1 MKRLSKNRILSLFLA
16 LTMIFTAMPIS
27 SVGAN
32 AIEAT
37 PISILYNGLKVDN
50 LVLME
55 DEKITL
61 TTSASGSDSLSYR
74 WQIRVDEESD
84 KWVNIKGYTKDFCI
98 VSYALIGSLLDT
110 NGNAYLRCKATDGVN
125 DYLSNTLTVNV
136 SYNAPI
142 TYEKAEE
149 ISETSAPA
157 KARYILRTANNNASL
172 AADEELKSCNIV
184 INYKYEDNSLAFEPF
199 VATIEYGGAFN
210 YTAVSPTVVG
220 YAPYILQ
227 GDTYVD
233 AKNVELN
240 YASLTKD
247 KVIDVIYRPVPVDYT
262 VLHYTQNILDDNYEL
277 HTETKG
283 QQFTGSQV
291 GKCDIDIDGFTALYY
306 ERLTVAADGST
317 VIEVYYDR
325 NYYLVDFDL
334 GGGYGVE
341 PIYARY
347 GATIGANDPTRAGYV
362 FAGWE
367 LVGVDGVKP
376 TETQKAQYDIN
387 DGKRIAIPNVSLTYS
402 AIWRQD
408 ETSYTVVY
416 WKENA
421 DDTGYS
427 FWGSQIVGANNNG
440 VLDGTVMSGDVVSGS
455 DNIPSSITTTTVDGS
470 QVDERKYFTYNEA
483 RTDKNVVVEGDG
495 STVVNVYYTRNVYT
509 VYFTGISGT
518 CVIEEHTP
526 GTNCNSTLICPIKEH
541 THNDSCEK
549 SLNCALTE
557 HTEHTE
563 ECRICGF
570 DYEHTHSDNCCNHTH
585 TLACYKAEK
594 GTLILDNNHGGKSES
609 EMKNLGNGL
618 YSYSTGTVFTTTHY
632 YVKVGND
639 WYCSNYNGKLWES
652 SGNEVKIAFSCP
664 HNEHNDTCCKENLKE
679 HTHSDTCYKDS
690 LHTHTDSCYLYSCGE
705 SEHSHTD
712 SCYSACTK
720 LTHTHDNSCNQN
732 RDDNVIYVVT
742 AKYEQTIGNVWPTA
756 ANFPDITF
764 RGWSIDGVSS
774 TAVSKRINMT
784 ADLCDTSDNL
794 KYAKAVTGGSKTYLY
809 YMFESFDQTSA
820 ANGNDRILRNGVYYD
835 KSELYYQEV
844 NSSGSWNQKEIMGMS
859 PVSDGVV
866 TSDSNVFLYY
876 TRNRY
881 DLNFQNINTIVK
893 TVSDIMYQYPVKDV
907 KDNNGNLVS
916 SFTPE
921 YPSTLEPN
929 AYYFAGWYTTPECF
943 DGTKF
948 DFSTA
953 TMPNGDLTLYAK
965 WAPVQHEVNIYLDAT
980 LSKRIGTTQRVDHKD
995 LASAPDEAVE
1005 NGNYTFAGWFYF
1017 DEDGT
1022 EKAFVFNS
1030 MPINQ
1035 DLNIYAK
1042 WSSRVAVKYEV
1053 YYKLQ
1058 GTNTQIADPTIGST
1072 LAGMNKTFLA
1082 KGGADLYSDYQ
1093 EGYFPTTNSH
1103 TVTMSVDGDNVFTFW
1118 YVEKESVPYTVRYID
1133 EATGKELLTTKSVTD
1148 NKKAVVTEVFEA
1160 ISGYMPD
1167 AYQKRLVL
1175 SANNTDENVITFYYT
1190 KDEQHAYYRIAH
1202 YVQNLSGNGYTEY
1215 RSIESVGDINS
1226 VYSAEALTISG
1237 FEFIGSKSE
1246 VNDVVTP
1253 STGTT
1258 VSGTLTA
1265 NGLLIE
1271 LFYDRIEV
1279 NYTVKYLENGTDKV
1293 LAPEKTGSG
1302 IYGQQISPETY
1313 LNIDGYELIGTPTR
1327 TLTLA
1332 ATSERNVIIF
1342 YYQEKNITIQYVP
1355 VGSGKV
1361 SIGSENVL
1369 VISGPVNG
1377 SIPTPDDGFKF
1388 IGWYLDEDCKIPV
1401 NLSWIDSSTGKILPQ
1416 KNADELYEEDVYY
1429 AKFEANNTDLTIKK
1443 AYPENADYSID
1454 VNQTFIFDIKG
1465 ISGTTT
1471 ADIDLTVTV
1480 HGDGEITITDLPI
1493 GKYTITEQ
1501 TDWSWRYAP
1510 TDGKTSQTITLSPTE
1525 ENIVTFK
1532 NKRAEVK
1539 WLDGDSYDVNIFN
1552 GTAN

>member
-1 MKRLSKNRILSLFLA
+1 MIKKFSKNRILSLFLA
-16 LTMIFTAMPIS
+16 LTMILTALPIS

-32 AIEAT
+32 ATEAT
-37 PISILYNGLKVDN
+37 PISILYNGQRVDN

-110 NGNAYLRCKATDGVN
+110 NGSAYLRCKATDGAN
-125 DYLSNTLTVNV
+125 EYLSNTLTVNV

-149 ISETSAPA
+149 IPETSAPVM
-157 KARYILRTANNNASL
+157 ARYSLRTANSNVSL
-172 AADEELKSCNIV
+172 AATDDELQSCTIV
-184 INYKYEDNSLAFEPF
+184 INYTYEDNSLAFEPF

-240 YASLTKD
+240 YASLTED
-247 KVIDVIYRPVPVDYT
+247 NVIDVIYRPVPVDYT

-387 DGKRIAIPNVSLTYS
+387 DGNQIAIPQANLSYKARWTS
-402 AIWRQD
+402 Q
-408 ETSYTVVY
+408 ETTYTVVY
-416 WKENA
+416 WRENA
-421 DDTGYS
+421 EPNTDGTYGYS
-427 FWGSQIVGANNNG
+427 YWGSKEVTGIY
-440 VLDGTVMSGDVVSGS
+440 SGSVVSGS
-455 DNIPSSITTTTVDGS
+455 DDVPNSVTTATINGETVNEK
-470 QVDERKYFTYNEA
+470 QYFTYNDIL
-483 RTDKNVVVEGDG
+483 TDKNIIVEGDG
-495 STVVNVYYTRNVYT
+495 STVVNVYYTRNTYT
-509 VYFTGISGT
+509 LTFKATGACGL
-518 CVIEEHTP
+518 EEHTH
-526 GTNCNSTLICPIKEH
+526 GTDCNSSLICPIKEH
-541 THNDSCEK
+541 THNNSCEK
-549 SLNCALTE
+549 ALNCTLTE
-557 HTEHTE
+557 HTAHTSSCLKCGLTVHTAHTSDCLICGKTEHTTHTTACYASVGSASSTGGYLKPE
-563 ECRICGF
+563 NPSEGQVYKGIIGTYIYINGTWY
-570 DYEHTHSDNCCNHTH
+570 DYSGTTTSGSIAPRVCHTH
-585 TLACYKAEK
+585 TATCYKD
-594 GTLILDNNHGGKSES
+594 TIH
-609 EMKNLGNGL
+609 
-618 YSYSTGTVFTTTHY
+618 T
-632 YVKVGND
+632 
-639 WYCSNYNGKLWES
+639 
-652 SGNEVKIAFSCP
+652 
-664 HNEHNDTCCKENLKE
+664 HND
-679 HTHSDTCYKDS
+679 SCYKDS
-690 LHTHTDSCYLYSCGE
+690 LHTHTNNCYLYSCGNTE
-705 SEHSHTD
+705 HTHSTDCYSQCTKVVHSHGPNCNRTD
-712 SCYSACTK
+712 RENTVYS
-720 LTHTHDNSCNQN
+720 
-732 RDDNVIYVVT
+732 IT
-742 AKYEQTIGNVWPTA
+742 AKYQAEIKDEFPIKNSVGGDFTGYWWDDSNNTVFSAWIVSLDTMPG
-756 ANFPDITF
+756 ANITF
-764 RGWSIDGVSS
+764 EGDYKGDNATIWYYTEVLPGEEYESDLPGSDDRNYGLYKKVITVKSGKLTEDEEFHNIEGF
-774 TAVSKRINMT
+774 SKGNFYPSNIF
-784 ADLCDTSDNL
+784 DN
-794 KYAKAVTGGSKTYLY
+794 T
-809 YMFESFDQTSA
+809 
-820 ANGNDRILRNGVYYD
+820 
-835 KSELYYQEV
+835 QED
-844 NSSGSWNQKEIMGMS
+844 NY
-859 PVSDGVV
+859 
-866 TSDSNVFLYY
+866 LYY
-876 TRNRY
+876 TRNSYTLKFYNYNEYLTDKQETVLY
-881 DLNFQNINTIVK
+881 DAPIKSYYFDELQ
-893 TVSDIMYQYPVKDV
+893 
-907 KDNNGNLVS
+907 
-916 SFTPE
+916 

-929 AYYFAGWYTTPECF
+929 AYEFKGWYTTPECF
-943 DGTKF
+943 DGTEC
-948 DFSTA
+948 DFETQK
-953 TMPNGDLTLYAK
+953 MPAGELTLYAK

-980 LSKRIGTTQRVDHKD
+980 LSKRIGTTQFVDHKD

-1005 NGNYTFAGWFYF
+1005 NGNYTFAGWFYV
-1017 DEDGT
+1017 DEDDT

-1118 YVEKESVPYTVRYID
+1118 YVEQESVPYTVEYVD
-1133 EATGKELLTTKSVTD
+1133 SKTNELLTLDDETASNPKVVTD
-1148 NKKAVVTEVFEA
+1148 NKKAVVTEVFEP

-1175 SANNTDENVITFYYT
+1175 SADNAEQNVITFYYT
-1190 KDEQHAYYRIAH
+1190 KDEQHAYYRIVH
-1202 YVQNLSGNGYTEY
+1202 YVQNLSGGGYTEY

-1237 FEFIGSKSE
+1237 FAFNSDKTEKNNDATS
-1246 VNDVVTP
+1246 VN
-1253 STGTT
+1253 GTT

-1271 LFYDRIEV
+1271 LFYDRIKV

-1332 ATSERNVIIF
+1332 ADSKRNVIKF
-1342 YYQEKNITIQYVP
+1342 YYQEKNVTIQYVP

-1369 VISGPVNG
+1369 VKSGTANG
-1377 SIPTPDDGFKF
+1377 STPIPNDGYKF
-1388 IGWYLDEDCKIPV
+1388 VDWYLDEGCTIPV
-1401 NLSWIDSSTGKILPQ
+1401 DSSWIDSNTGKILPQ
-1416 KNADELYEEDVYY
+1416 KKADRLYEEDIYY

-1443 AYPENADYSID
+1443 SYPENADYSID

-1525 ENIVTFK
+1525 ENIVTFE
-1532 NKRAEVK
+1532 NTRAEVK

>member
-74 WQIRVDEESD
+74 WQICVDEESD

-149 ISETSAPA
+149 ISETSAPVM
-157 KARYILRTANNNASL
+157 ARYSLRTANSNVSL
-172 AADEELKSCNIV
+172 AADEELQNCTIV
-184 INYKYEDNSLAFEPF
+184 INYTYEDNSLAFEPF

-240 YASLTKD
+240 YTSLTVD
-247 KVIDVIYRPVPVDYT
+247 KVIDVIYRPVLVDYT
-262 VLHYTQNILDDNYEL
+262 VRHYTQNILDDNYEL
-277 HTETKG
+277 HTETNG
-283 QQFTGSQV
+283 QQYTGSQV
-291 GKCDIDIDGFTALYY
+291 GKCEIDIDGFSALYY

-387 DGKRIAIPNVSLTYS
+387 DGNQIAIPQANLSYKALWTTQETTY
-402 AIWRQD
+402 
-408 ETSYTVVY
+408 TMVF

-421 DDTGYS
+421 DDNNYSYWGYMT
-427 FWGSQIVGANNNG
+427 INA
-440 VLDGTVMSGDVVSGS
+440 MSGSIVSGADRIS
-455 DNIPSSITTTTVDGS
+455 EVAGIE
-470 QVDERKYFTYNEA
+470 DEAYFTYNA
-483 RTDKNVVVEGDG
+483 TLTDKNVVVEGDG
-495 STVVNVYYTRNVYT
+495 STVVNVYYTRNTYT
-509 VYFTGISGT
+509 LTFEADGL
-518 CVIEEHTP
+518 CVLEEHSHD
-526 GTNCNSTLICPIKEH
+526 NCTLVCG
-541 THNDSCEK
+541 
-549 SLNCALTE
+549 LTE
-557 HTEHTE
+557 HKHSCD
-563 ECRICGF
+563 ECCDASSHIHWVSSANTNKCPYG
-570 DYEHTHSDNCCNHTH
+570 YEHTHGS
-585 TLACYKAEK
+585 ACY
-594 GTLILDNNHGGKSES
+594 D
-609 EMKNLGNGL
+609 
-618 YSYSTGTVFTTTHY
+618 
-632 YVKVGND
+632 
-639 WYCSNYNGKLWES
+639 
-652 SGNEVKIAFSCP
+652 
-664 HNEHNDTCCKENLKE
+664 
-679 HTHSDTCYKDS
+679 
-690 LHTHTDSCYLYSCGE
+690 CGE
-705 SEHSHTD
+705 IE
-712 SCYSACTK
+712 
-720 LTHTHDNSCNQN
+720 HTHDNSCNSSSSESIVKVVTLKYDAN
-732 RDDNVIYVVT
+732 ITDIWPIVDDNGVT
-742 AKYEQTIGNVWPTA
+742 YDGNSWQSSVTSKYYTFLEKMPNQ
-756 ANFPDITF
+756 DITLTDSGKSGNKYTWYYYLEVLPGQDTTGLTT
-764 RGWSIDGVSS
+764 REDDG
-774 TAVSKRINMT
+774 
-784 ADLCDTSDNL
+784 
-794 KYAKAVTGGSKTYLY
+794 KTYYLY
-809 YMFESFDQTSA
+809 FTSSAYGSSLRLTYEEDYFPITGFTQRDSSVPSF
-820 ANGNDRILRNGVYYD
+820 
-835 KSELYYQEV
+835 
-844 NSSGSWNQKEIMGMS
+844 
-859 PVSDGVV
+859 
-866 TSDSNVFLYY
+866 SNRTAYLYY
-876 TRNRY
+876 TRNSHELTFSNY
-881 DLNFQNINTIVK
+881 GDILEDK
-893 TVSDIMYQYPVKDV
+893 TATVLY
-907 KDNNGNLVS
+907 GS
-916 SFTPE
+916 SLADKNFTPD
-921 YPSTLEPN
+921 YPDTLEPN
-929 AYYFAGWYTTPECF
+929 AYEFKGWYTTPQCF
-943 DGTKF
+943 AGTEF
-948 DFSTA
+948 NFTSQ
-953 TMPNGDLTLYAK
+953 TMPDGDLLLYAK

-980 LSKRIGTTQRVDHKD
+980 LSKQIGTTQRVDHKD

-1005 NGNYTFAGWFYF
+1005 NGNYTFAGWFYV

-1042 WSSRVAVKYEV
+1042 WSSKVAVKYEV

-1133 EATGKELLTTKSVTD
+1133 EATGEELLTTKSVTD
-1148 NKKAVVTEVFEA
+1148 NKKAVVTEVFEP

-1175 SANNTDENVITFYYT
+1175 SANNADENVITFYYT
-1190 KDEQHAYYRIAH
+1190 KDEQHAYYRIVH

-1253 STGTT
+1253 ATGTT

-1279 NYTVKYLENGTDKV
+1279 NYTVKYLENGTNKV
-1293 LAPEKTGSG
+1293 LATEKSESG
-1302 IYGQQISPETY
+1302 IYGQQVSETY

-1377 SIPTPDDGFKF
+1377 SIPTPDDGYKF
-1388 IGWYLDEDCKIPV
+1388 VGWYLDEDCKIPV

-1493 GKYTITEQ
+1493 GKYTITEK

-1532 NKRAEVK
+1532 NTRAEVK

>member
-32 AIEAT
+32 ATEAT
-37 PISILYNGLKVDN
+37 PISILYNGQKVDN

-74 WQIRVDEESD
+74 WQLCVDEESD

-98 VSYALIGSLLDT
+98 LSYALIGSLLDT
-110 NGNAYLRCKATDGVN
+110 NGSAYLRCKATDGAN
-125 DYLSNTLTVNV
+125 EYLSNTLTVNV

-142 TYEKAEE
+142 TYEKAQE
-149 ISETSAPA
+149 ISQASAPA
-157 KARYILRTANNNASL
+157 MARYSLRTANNNVSL
-172 AADEELKSCNIV
+172 AADEELQSCTIV
-184 INYKYEDNSLAFEPF
+184 INYTYEDNSLAFEPF

-240 YASLTKD
+240 YASLTED
-247 KVIDVIYRPVPVDYT
+247 KVIDVIYRPVLVDYT
-262 VLHYTQNILDDNYEL
+262 VRHYTQNILDDNYEFR
-277 HTETKG
+277 TETKG

-387 DGKRIAIPNVSLTYS
+387 DGNQIAIPQANLSYKALWTT
-402 AIWRQD
+402 Q
-408 ETSYTVVY
+408 ETTYTVVY
-416 WKENA
+416 WRENA
-421 DDTGYS
+421 EPNTDGTYGYS
-427 FWGSQIVGANNNG
+427 YWGSKEVTGIY
-440 VLDGTVMSGDVVSGS
+440 SGSVVSGS
-455 DNIPSSITTTTVDGS
+455 DDVPNTVTTTTINGETVNEK
-470 QVDERKYFTYNEA
+470 QYFTYNDIL
-483 RTDKNVVVEGDG
+483 TDKKIIVEGDG
-495 STVVNVYYTRNVYT
+495 STVVNVYYTRNTYT
-509 VYFTGISGT
+509 LTFKATGKCGL
-518 CVIEEHTP
+518 EEHTH
-526 GTNCNSTLICPIKEH
+526 GTNCNSFLICPIKEH

-549 SLNCALTE
+549 SLNCDLTE
-557 HTEHTE
+557 HTEHTDS
-563 ECRICGF
+563 CLVCGLTVHTAHTSDCLICGKTECTSHTVSCYSDVGDKVIDLLQDSIGGEKVEGQVYEAYIGRYHIGTYIYINGTWY
-570 DYEHTHSDNCCNHTH
+570 DYSGTTTSGSIAPRVCHTH
-585 TLACYKAEK
+585 TATCYKD
-594 GTLILDNNHGGKSES
+594 TIH
-609 EMKNLGNGL
+609 
-618 YSYSTGTVFTTTHY
+618 T
-632 YVKVGND
+632 
-639 WYCSNYNGKLWES
+639 
-652 SGNEVKIAFSCP
+652 
-664 HNEHNDTCCKENLKE
+664 HND
-679 HTHSDTCYKDS
+679 SCYKDS
-690 LHTHTDSCYLYSCGE
+690 LHTHTNNCYLYSCGNT
-705 SEHSHTD
+705 EHTHTED
-712 SCYSACTK
+712 CYSECTK
-720 LTHTHDNSCNQN
+720 VEHTHGNYCTNANHENTVYS
-732 RDDNVIYVVT
+732 IT
-742 AKYEQTIGNVWPTA
+742 AKYQAEIKDEFPIKNSVGGDYTGYWWDDADNTVFSAWIVSLDTMPG
-756 ANFPDITF
+756 ANITF
-764 RGWSIDGVSS
+764 EGEYKGDNATIWYYTEVLPGEEYESDLHGSDDRNYGLYKKVITVKSGYLTEDEEFHNIEGF
-774 TAVSKRINMT
+774 SKGNFYPSNIF
-784 ADLCDTSDNL
+784 DN
-794 KYAKAVTGGSKTYLY
+794 T
-809 YMFESFDQTSA
+809 
-820 ANGNDRILRNGVYYD
+820 
-835 KSELYYQEV
+835 QED
-844 NSSGSWNQKEIMGMS
+844 NY
-859 PVSDGVV
+859 
-866 TSDSNVFLYY
+866 LYY
-876 TRNRY
+876 TRNSYTLKFYNYNEYLTDKQETVLY
-881 DLNFQNINTIVK
+881 DAPIKSYYFDELQ
-893 TVSDIMYQYPVKDV
+893 
-907 KDNNGNLVS
+907 
-916 SFTPE
+916 

-929 AYYFAGWYTTPECF
+929 AYEFKGWYTTPECF
-943 DGTKF
+943 DGTEC
-948 DFSTA
+948 DFETQK
-953 TMPNGDLTLYAK
+953 MPAGELTLYAK

-1035 DLNIYAK
+1035 DLNIHAK

-1053 YYKLQ
+1053 YYKLKD
-1058 GTNTQIADPTIGST
+1058 TNTQIADPTIGST

-1133 EATGKELLTTKSVTD
+1133 EATGEELLTTKSVTD

-1175 SANNTDENVITFYYT
+1175 SADNVEQNVITFYYT

-1215 RSIESVGDINS
+1215 RSIESVGTINGT
-1226 VYSAEALTISG
+1226 YSADALTISG
-1237 FEFIGSKSE
+1237 FEFVGSKSE
-1246 VNDVVTP
+1246 VNNVVSP
-1253 STGTT
+1253 VTGRT
-1258 VSGTLTA
+1258 VSGKLTSD
-1265 NGLLIE
+1265 GLLIE
-1271 LFYDRIEV
+1271 LFYDRIKV

-1332 ATSERNVIIF
+1332 ADSKRNVIKF
-1342 YYQEKNITIQYVP
+1342 YYQEKNVTIQYVP

-1369 VISGPVNG
+1369 VKSGTANG
-1377 SIPTPDDGFKF
+1377 STPIPNDGYKF
-1388 IGWYLDEDCKIPV
+1388 VDWYLDEGCTIRVDS
-1401 NLSWIDSSTGKILPQ
+1401 LWIDSSTGKILPR
-1416 KNADELYEEDVYY
+1416 KNADGLYEEDVYY

-1443 AYPENADYSID
+1443 AYPEKADYSID

-1510 TDGKTSQTITLSPTE
+1510 TDGKTQTITLSPTE

-1532 NKRAEVK
+1532 NTRAEVK
-1539 WLDGDSYDVNIFN
+1539 WLDGNSYDVNIFN

>member
-1 MKRLSKNRILSLFLA
+1 MIRKFSKNRILSLFLA

-32 AIEAT
+32 ATEAT
-37 PISILYNGLKVDN
+37 PISILYNGQKVDN

-74 WQIRVDEESD
+74 WQICVDEESD

-110 NGNAYLRCKATDGVN
+110 NGCAYLRCKATDGVN
-125 DYLSNTLTVNV
+125 DYLSNKLTVNV

-149 ISETSAPA
+149 ISVTSAPA
-157 KARYILRTANNNASL
+157 MARYSLRTANNNVSL
-172 AADEELKSCNIV
+172 AADDDELQSCTIV
-184 INYKYEDNSLAFEPF
+184 INYTYEDNSLAFEPF

-240 YASLTKD
+240 YASLTED
-247 KVIDVIYRPVPVDYT
+247 KVIDVIYRPVLVDYT
-262 VLHYTQNILDDNYEL
+262 VRHYTQNILDDNYEL
-277 HTETKG
+277 HTETNG
-283 QQFTGSQV
+283 QQYTGSQV
-291 GKCDIDIDGFTALYY
+291 GKCEIDIDGFSALYY
-306 ERLTVAADGST
+306 EHLTVAADGST

-387 DGKRIAIPNVSLTYS
+387 DGKQIAIPQANLSYKALWTTQETTY
-402 AIWRQD
+402 
-408 ETSYTVVY
+408 TMVF

-421 DDTGYS
+421 DDNNYSYWGYMTINS
-427 FWGSQIVGANNNG
+427 
-440 VLDGTVMSGDVVSGS
+440 MSGSIVSGADRIS
-455 DNIPSSITTTTVDGS
+455 EVDG
-470 QVDERKYFTYNEA
+470 VEDEAYFTYNA
-483 RTDKNVVVEGDG
+483 TLTDKNVVVEGDG
-495 STVVNVYYTRNVYT
+495 STVVNVYYTRNTYT
-509 VYFTGISGT
+509 LTFEADGL
-518 CVIEEHTP
+518 CVLEEHSHD
-526 GTNCNSTLICPIKEH
+526 NCTLVCG
-541 THNDSCEK
+541 
-549 SLNCALTE
+549 LTE
-557 HTEHTE
+557 HKHTSS
-563 ECRICGF
+563 CCSGTGWHALNHIGGGWNSDSCNT
-570 DYEHTHSDNCCNHTH
+570 DNCSVKYEHTHSSNC
-585 TLACYKAEK
+585 Y
-594 GTLILDNNHGGKSES
+594 D
-609 EMKNLGNGL
+609 
-618 YSYSTGTVFTTTHY
+618 
-632 YVKVGND
+632 
-639 WYCSNYNGKLWES
+639 
-652 SGNEVKIAFSCP
+652 
-664 HNEHNDTCCKENLKE
+664 
-679 HTHSDTCYKDS
+679 
-690 LHTHTDSCYLYSCGE
+690 CGE
-705 SEHSHTD
+705 IE
-712 SCYSACTK
+712 
-720 LTHTHDNSCNQN
+720 HTHDNSCNN
-732 RDDNVIYVVT
+732 SSSESIVKVVTLKYDANITDIWPIVDDNSVT
-742 AKYEQTIGNVWPTA
+742 YDGNSWQSSVTSKYYTFLEKMPNQ
-756 ANFPDITF
+756 DITLTDS
-764 RGWSIDGVSS
+764 GKSGNKYTWYYYLEVLPGQ
-774 TAVSKRINMT
+774 
-784 ADLCDTSDNL
+784 DTTGLTTREDN
-794 KYAKAVTGGSKTYLY
+794 GKTYYLY
-809 YMFESFDQTSA
+809 FTSSAYGSSLRLTYEEDYFPITGLTQRDSSVPSF
-820 ANGNDRILRNGVYYD
+820 
-835 KSELYYQEV
+835 
-844 NSSGSWNQKEIMGMS
+844 
-859 PVSDGVV
+859 
-866 TSDSNVFLYY
+866 SNRTAYLYY
-876 TRNRY
+876 TRNSHELTFSNY
-881 DLNFQNINTIVK
+881 GDILEDK
-893 TVSDIMYQYPVKDV
+893 TETVLY
-907 KDNNGNLVS
+907 GS
-916 SFTPE
+916 SLADKNFTPD
-921 YPSTLEPN
+921 YPDTLEPN
-929 AYYFAGWYTTPECF
+929 AYEFKGWYTTPQCF
-943 DGTKF
+943 AGTEF
-948 DFSTA
+948 NFTSQ
-953 TMPNGDLTLYAK
+953 TMPDGDLLLYAK

-980 LSKRIGTTQRVDHKD
+980 LSKQIGTTQRVDHKD

-1005 NGNYTFAGWFYF
+1005 NGNYTFAGWFYI
-1017 DEDGT
+1017 DDDGT

-1030 MPINQ
+1030 IPIIQ
-1035 DLNIYAK
+1035 DMNIYAK
-1042 WSSRVAVKYEV
+1042 WSSKVAVKYEV
-1053 YYKLQ
+1053 YYKLE
-1058 GTNTQIADPTIGST
+1058 GTDTQIADPTIGST
-1072 LAGMNKTFLA
+1072 LVGMNKTFLA
-1082 KGGADLYSDYQ
+1082 KGGTELYADYQ
-1093 EGYFPTTNSH
+1093 SGYFPKTNSH
-1103 TVTMSVDGDNVFTFW
+1103 TVTMSIDGNNVFTFW

-1133 EATGKELLTTKSVTD
+1133 EATGEELLTTKSVTD
-1148 NKKAVVTEVFEA
+1148 NKKAVVTEVFEP

-1175 SANNTDENVITFYYT
+1175 SANNADENVITFYYT
-1190 KDEQHAYYRIAH
+1190 KDEQHAYYRIVH

-1253 STGTT
+1253 VTGTT

-1279 NYTVKYLENGTDKV
+1279 NYTVKYLENGTNKV
-1293 LAPEKTGSG
+1293 LATEKTESG
-1302 IYGQQISPETY
+1302 IYGQQVSETY

-1361 SIGSENVL
+1361 SIGSENIL

-1377 SIPTPDDGFKF
+1377 SIPTPDDGYKF
-1388 IGWYLDEDCKIPV
+1388 VGWYLDEGCTIPV
-1401 NLSWIDSSTGKILPQ
+1401 DSSWIDSSTGKILPQ
-1416 KNADELYEEDVYY
+1416 KNADGLYEEDIYY

-1443 AYPENADYSID
+1443 SYPENADYSID

-1465 ISGTTT
+1465 ASGTAT
-1471 ADIDLTVTV
+1471 ADIELTVTV

-1501 TDWSWRYAP
+1501 TDWSWRYEP

-1525 ENIVTFK
+1525 ENIVTFE
-1532 NKRAEVK
+1532 NTRAEVK

>member
-32 AIEAT
+32 ATEAT
-37 PISILYNGLKVDN
+37 PISILYNGQKVDN

-74 WQIRVDEESD
+74 WQICVDEESD

-125 DYLSNTLTVNV
+125 DYLSNILTVNV

-149 ISETSAPA
+149 ISGTSVPA
-157 KARYILRTANNNASL
+157 MARYSLRTANNNVSL
-172 AADEELKSCNIV
+172 AATDDELQSCTIV
-184 INYKYEDNSLAFEPF
+184 INYTYEDNSLAFEPF

-240 YASLTKD
+240 YASLTED
-247 KVIDVIYRPVPVDYT
+247 KVIDVIYRPVLVDYT
-262 VLHYTQNILDDNYEL
+262 VRHYTQNILDDNYEL
-277 HTETKG
+277 HTETNG
-283 QQFTGSQV
+283 QQYTGSQV
-291 GKCDIDIDGFTALYY
+291 GKCEIDIDGFSALYY
-306 ERLTVAADGST
+306 EHLTVAADGST

-387 DGKRIAIPNVSLTYS
+387 DGKQITIPNVSLTYL

-421 DDTGYS
+421 DDNGYS
-427 FWGSQIVGANNNG
+427 FWGSQIVGANNSG

-470 QVDERKYFTYNEA
+470 QVDERRYFTYNEA
-483 RTDKNVVVEGDG
+483 RTDKNVIVEGDG

-509 VYFTGISGT
+509 IYFTGISGT
-518 CVIEEHTP
+518 CVIEEHTH
-526 GTNCNSTLICPIKEH
+526 GTNCNSKLLCTLTEH
-541 THNDSCEK
+541 THNASCER
-549 SLNCALTE
+549 SLNCDLTE
-557 HTEHTE
+557 HTEHTDS
-563 ECRICGF
+563 CLVCGLTVHTAHTSDCLICGKT
-570 DYEHTHSDNCCNHTH
+570 EHTTHTTACYASVGSESSTGGLGKPGNPSEGQVYEGYIGTYIYINGTWYNYSGTTTSGSVAPTTCAGIHTH
-585 TLACYKAEK
+585 TNTCYK
-594 GTLILDNNHGGKSES
+594 D
-609 EMKNLGNGL
+609 
-618 YSYSTGTVFTTTHY
+618 TV
-632 YVKVGND
+632 
-639 WYCSNYNGKLWES
+639 
-652 SGNEVKIAFSCP
+652 
-664 HNEHNDTCCKENLKE
+664 
-679 HTHSDTCYKDS
+679 HTHTNACYKDS

-712 SCYSACTK
+712 SCYSPCTK

-794 KYAKAVTGGSKTYLY
+794 KYAEAVTGGSKTYLY

-844 NSSGSWNQKEIMGMS
+844 NSGGSWNQKEIMGMS
-859 PVSDGVV
+859 PVSNGVV

-893 TVSDIMYQYPVKDV
+893 TVSDIMYQYPIKDV

-916 SFTPE
+916 TFTPE

-980 LSKRIGTTQRVDHKD
+980 LSKQIGTTQRVDHKD

-1005 NGNYTFAGWFYF
+1005 NGNYTFAGWFYV

-1042 WSSRVAVKYEV
+1042 WSSKVAVKYEV

-1133 EATGKELLTTKSVTD
+1133 EATGEELLTTKSVTD
-1148 NKKAVVTEVFEA
+1148 NKKAVVTEVFEP

-1175 SANNTDENVITFYYT
+1175 SANNADENVITFYYT
-1190 KDEQHAYYRIAH
+1190 KDEQHAYYRIVH

-1253 STGTT
+1253 ATGTT

-1279 NYTVKYLENGTDKV
+1279 NYTVKYLENGTNKV
-1293 LAPEKTGSG
+1293 LATEKSESG
-1302 IYGQQISPETY
+1302 IYGQQVSETY

-1377 SIPTPDDGFKF
+1377 SIPTPDDGYKF
-1388 IGWYLDEDCKIPV
+1388 VGWYLDEDCKIPV

-1493 GKYTITEQ
+1493 GKYTITEK

-1532 NKRAEVK
+1532 NTRAEVK

>member
-37 PISILYNGLKVDN
+37 PISILYNGQKVDN

-61 TTSASGSDSLSYR
+61 TTSVSGSDSLIYR
-74 WQIRVDEESD
+74 WQICVDEESD

-110 NGNAYLRCKATDGVN
+110 NGCAYLRCKATDGAN
-125 DYLSNTLTVNV
+125 EYLSNTLAVNV

-149 ISETSAPA
+149 ISQASAPA
-157 KARYILRTANNNASL
+157 MARYSLRTANNNVSL
-172 AADEELKSCNIV
+172 TADEELQSCTIV
-184 INYKYEDNSLAFEPF
+184 INYTYEDNSLAFESF

-240 YASLTKD
+240 YASLTED
-247 KVIDVIYRPVPVDYT
+247 KVIDVIYRPVLVDYT
-262 VLHYTQNILDDNYEL
+262 VRHYTQNILDDNYEL
-277 HTETKG
+277 RTETKG
-283 QQFTGSQV
+283 QQYTGSQV
-291 GKCDIDIDGFTALYY
+291 GKCEIDIDGFSALYY

-387 DGKRIAIPNVSLTYS
+387 DGKQIAIPQANLSYKALWTT
-402 AIWRQD
+402 Q
-408 ETSYTVVY
+408 ETTYTVVY
-416 WKENA
+416 WRENA
-421 DDTGYS
+421 EPNTNGKYEYS
-427 FWGSQIVGANNNG
+427 YWGSKEVTGIY
-440 VLDGTVMSGDVVSGS
+440 SGSVVSGS
-455 DNIPSSITTTTVDGS
+455 DDVPNSVTTATINGETVNEK
-470 QVDERKYFTYNEA
+470 QYFTYNDIL
-483 RTDKNVVVEGDG
+483 TDKNIIVEGDG
-495 STVVNVYYTRNVYT
+495 STVVNVYYTRNTYT
-509 VYFTGISGT
+509 LTFKATGECGL
-518 CVIEEHTP
+518 EEHTH

-557 HTEHTE
+557 HTAHTSSCLKCGLAEHTAHTSDCLTCTKT
-563 ECRICGF
+563 ECTS
-570 DYEHTHSDNCCNHTH
+570 HTVSCYSDVGDKVSGWLQDSIGGEKVEGQVYKGLLSTYIYIGGSWYNYSGSTSSGSIAPRVCHTH
-585 TLACYKAEK
+585 TTSCYK
-594 GTLILDNNHGGKSES
+594 
-609 EMKNLGNGL
+609 
-618 YSYSTGTVFTTTHY
+618 
-632 YVKVGND
+632 
-639 WYCSNYNGKLWES
+639 
-652 SGNEVKIAFSCP
+652 
-664 HNEHNDTCCKENLKE
+664 DTI

-690 LHTHTDSCYLYSCGE
+690 LHTHTNSCYLYSCG
-705 SEHSHTD
+705 SVEHTHTED
-712 SCYSACTK
+712 CYSECTK
-720 LTHTHDNSCNQN
+720 VVHTHGNNCTNAN
-732 RDDNVIYVVT
+732 RENTVYSIT
-742 AKYEQTIGNVWPTA
+742 AKYQAEIKDEFAIKNSVDGDYTGYWWDDADNTVFSHWIVSLDTMPG
-756 ANFPDITF
+756 ANITF
-764 RGWSIDGVSS
+764 DGE
-774 TAVSKRINMT
+774 
-784 ADLCDTSDNL
+784 
-794 KYAKAVTGGSKTYLY
+794 Y
-809 YMFESFDQTSA
+809 YGKDAT
-820 ANGNDRILRNGVYYD
+820 IWYYT
-835 KSELYYQEV
+835 EV
-844 NSSGSWNQKEIMGMS
+844 LPGDEY
-859 PVSDGVV
+859 VSDLPG
-866 TSDSNVFLYY
+866 SDDRNYGLYKEVITVKSGYLTEDEEFHNIEGFSKGNFYPSNIFNSTQEDNYLYY
-876 TRNRY
+876 TRNSYTLKFYNYNEYLTDKQETVLY
-881 DLNFQNINTIVK
+881 DAPIKSYYFDELQ
-893 TVSDIMYQYPVKDV
+893 
-907 KDNNGNLVS
+907 
-916 SFTPE
+916 

-929 AYYFAGWYTTPECF
+929 AYEFKGWYTTPECF
-943 DGTKF
+943 DGTEC
-948 DFSTA
+948 DFETQK
-953 TMPNGDLTLYAK
+953 MPAGELTLYAK

-980 LSKRIGTTQRVDHKD
+980 LSKQIGTTQRVDHKD

-1005 NGNYTFAGWFYF
+1005 NGNYTFAGWFYV

-1042 WSSRVAVKYEV
+1042 WSSKVAVKYEV

-1058 GTNTQIADPTIGST
+1058 DTNTQIADPTIGST

-1133 EATGKELLTTKSVTD
+1133 EATGEELLTTKSVTD
-1148 NKKAVVTEVFEA
+1148 NKKAVVTEVFEP

-1175 SANNTDENVITFYYT
+1175 SANNPDENVITFYYT
-1190 KDEQHAYYRIAH
+1190 KDEQHAYYRIVH
-1202 YVQNLSGNGYTEY
+1202 YVQNLSGGGYTEY

-1253 STGTT
+1253 ATGTT
-1258 VSGTLTA
+1258 ISGTLTA

-1279 NYTVKYLENGTDKV
+1279 NYTVKYLENGTNKV
-1293 LAPEKTGSG
+1293 LATEKTESG
-1302 IYGQQISPETY
+1302 IYGQQVSETY
-1313 LNIDGYELIGTPTR
+1313 LDIDGYELIGTPTR

-1377 SIPTPDDGFKF
+1377 SIPTPDDGYKF
-1388 IGWYLDEDCKIPV
+1388 VGWYLDEGCTIPV
-1401 NLSWIDSSTGKILPQ
+1401 DSSWIDSSTGKILPQ
-1416 KNADELYEEDVYY
+1416 KNADRLYEEDVYY

-1525 ENIVTFK
+1525 ENIVTFE
-1532 NKRAEVK
+1532 NTRAEVK

>member
-16 LTMIFTAMPIS
+16 LTMIFTALPIS

-37 PISILYNGLKVDN
+37 PISILYNGQKVDN
-50 LVLME
+50 FVLME

-74 WQIRVDEESD
+74 WQICVDEESD

-110 NGNAYLRCKATDGVN
+110 NGSAYLRCKATDGAN
-125 DYLSNTLTVNV
+125 EYLSNTLTVNV

-149 ISETSAPA
+149 ISQASAPA
-157 KARYILRTANNNASL
+157 MARYSLRTANNNVSL
-172 AADEELKSCNIV
+172 AADEELQSCTIV
-184 INYKYEDNSLAFEPF
+184 INYTYEDNSLAFEPF

-240 YASLTKD
+240 YASLTED
-247 KVIDVIYRPVPVDYT
+247 KVIDVIYRPVLVDYT
-262 VLHYTQNILDDNYEL
+262 VRHYTQNILDDNYEL
-277 HTETKG
+277 HTETNG
-283 QQFTGSQV
+283 QQYTGSQV
-291 GKCDIDIDGFTALYY
+291 GKCEIDIDGFSALYY

-387 DGKRIAIPNVSLTYS
+387 DGKQIAIPQANLSYKALWTTQETTY
-402 AIWRQD
+402 
-408 ETSYTVVY
+408 TMVF

-421 DDTGYS
+421 DDNNYSYWGYMT
-427 FWGSQIVGANNNG
+427 INA
-440 VLDGTVMSGDVVSGS
+440 MSGSIVSGADRIS
-455 DNIPSSITTTTVDGS
+455 EVAGIE
-470 QVDERKYFTYNEA
+470 DEAYFTYNA
-483 RTDKNVVVEGDG
+483 TLTDKNVVVEGDG
-495 STVVNVYYTRNVYT
+495 STVVNVYYTRNTYT
-509 VYFTGISGT
+509 LTFEADGL
-518 CVIEEHTP
+518 CVLEEHSHD
-526 GTNCNSTLICPIKEH
+526 NCTLVCG
-541 THNDSCEK
+541 
-549 SLNCALTE
+549 LTE
-557 HTEHTE
+557 HKHSCD
-563 ECRICGF
+563 ECCDASSHIHWVSSANTNKCPYG
-570 DYEHTHSDNCCNHTH
+570 YEHTHGS
-585 TLACYKAEK
+585 ACY
-594 GTLILDNNHGGKSES
+594 D
-609 EMKNLGNGL
+609 
-618 YSYSTGTVFTTTHY
+618 
-632 YVKVGND
+632 
-639 WYCSNYNGKLWES
+639 
-652 SGNEVKIAFSCP
+652 
-664 HNEHNDTCCKENLKE
+664 
-679 HTHSDTCYKDS
+679 
-690 LHTHTDSCYLYSCGE
+690 CGE
-705 SEHSHTD
+705 IE
-712 SCYSACTK
+712 
-720 LTHTHDNSCNQN
+720 HTHDNSCNSSSSESIVKVVTLKYDAN
-732 RDDNVIYVVT
+732 ITDIWPIVDDNGVT
-742 AKYEQTIGNVWPTA
+742 YDGNSWQSSVTSKYYTFLEKMPNQ
-756 ANFPDITF
+756 DITLTDSGKSGNKYTWYYYLEVLPGQDTTGLTT
-764 RGWSIDGVSS
+764 REDDGKTYYLYFTSS
-774 TAVSKRINMT
+774 A
-784 ADLCDTSDNL
+784 
-794 KYAKAVTGGSKTYLY
+794 YGGSLSLTYEEDY
-809 YMFESFDQTSA
+809 FPITGFTQRDSSVPSFS
-820 ANGNDRILRNGVYYD
+820 NRIAY
-835 KSELYYQEV
+835 
-844 NSSGSWNQKEIMGMS
+844 
-859 PVSDGVV
+859 
-866 TSDSNVFLYY
+866 LYY
-876 TRNRY
+876 TRNSHELTFSNY
-881 DLNFQNINTIVK
+881 GDILEDK
-893 TVSDIMYQYPVKDV
+893 TETVLY
-907 KDNNGNLVS
+907 GS
-916 SFTPE
+916 SLADKNFTPD
-921 YPSTLEPN
+921 YPDTLEPN
-929 AYYFAGWYTTPECF
+929 AYEFKGWYTTPQCF
-943 DGTKF
+943 AGTEF
-948 DFSTA
+948 NFTSQ
-953 TMPNGDLTLYAK
+953 TMPDGDLLLYAK

-980 LSKRIGTTQRVDHKD
+980 LSKQIGTTQRVDHKD

-1005 NGNYTFAGWFYF
+1005 NGNYTFAGWFYV

-1042 WSSRVAVKYEV
+1042 WSSKVAVKYEV

-1058 GTNTQIADPTIGST
+1058 DTNTQIADPTIGST

-1103 TVTMSVDGDNVFTFW
+1103 TVTMSVDGDNVFIFW

-1133 EATGKELLTTKSVTD
+1133 EATGEELLTTKSVTD
-1148 NKKAVVTEVFEA
+1148 NRKAVVTEVFEA

-1175 SANNTDENVITFYYT
+1175 SANNADENVITFYYT
-1190 KDEQHAYYRIAH
+1190 KDEQHAYYRIVH
-1202 YVQNLSGNGYTEY
+1202 YVQNLSGGGYTEY

-1237 FEFIGSKSE
+1237 FAFNGVKTEENNDATS
-1246 VNDVVTP
+1246 VN
-1253 STGTT
+1253 GTT

-1279 NYTVKYLENGTDKV
+1279 NYTVKYLENGTNKV
-1293 LAPEKTGSG
+1293 LATEKSESG
-1302 IYGQQISPETY
+1302 IYGQQVSETY
-1313 LNIDGYELIGTPTR
+1313 LDIDGYELIGTPTR

-1377 SIPTPDDGFKF
+1377 SIPTPDDGYKF
-1388 IGWYLDEDCKIPV
+1388 VGWYLDEDCTISV
-1401 NLSWIDSSTGKILPQ
+1401 DSSWIDSSTGKILPQ
-1416 KNADELYEEDVYY
+1416 KNADGLYEEDVYY

-1525 ENIVTFK
+1525 ENIVTFE
-1532 NKRAEVK
+1532 NTRAEVK

>member
-1 MKRLSKNRILSLFLA
+1 MIKKFSKNRILSLFLA
-16 LTMIFTAMPIS
+16 LTMILTALPIS

-110 NGNAYLRCKATDGVN
+110 NGSAYLRCKATDGAN
-125 DYLSNTLTVNV
+125 EYLSNTLTVNV

-149 ISETSAPA
+149 IPETSAPVM
-157 KARYILRTANNNASL
+157 ARYSLRTANSNVSL
-172 AADEELKSCNIV
+172 AATDDELQSCTIV
-184 INYKYEDNSLAFEPF
+184 INYTYEDNSLAFEPF

-240 YASLTKD
+240 YTSLTED
-247 KVIDVIYRPVPVDYT
+247 EVIDVIYRPVLVDYT
-262 VLHYTQNILDDNYEL
+262 VRHYTQNILDDNYEL
-277 HTETKG
+277 HTETNG
-283 QQFTGSQV
+283 QQYTGSQV
-291 GKCDIDIDGFTALYY
+291 GKCEIDIDGFSALYY

-387 DGKRIAIPNVSLTYS
+387 DGKQIAIPNVSLTYL

-421 DDTGYS
+421 DDNGYS
-427 FWGSQIVGANNNG
+427 FWGSQIVGANNSG

-470 QVDERKYFTYNEA
+470 QVDERRYFTYNEA
-483 RTDKNVVVEGDG
+483 RTDKNVIVEGDG

-509 VYFTGISGT
+509 IYFTGISGT
-518 CVIEEHTP
+518 CVIEEHTD
-526 GTNCNSTLICPIKEH
+526 GTNCNSKLLCTLTEH
-541 THNDSCEK
+541 THNASCER
-549 SLNCALTE
+549 SLNCDLTE
-557 HTEHTE
+557 HTEHTDS
-563 ECRICGF
+563 CLVCGLTVHTAHTI
-570 DYEHTHSDNCCNHTH
+570 DCVNCGKTPHTHSANCCTKTEHTHTTDCCDNNGTLHWLVHLGGWNSGSCNTNTCPNNSETHTHGDGSCSCSQEQHTH
-585 TLACYKAEK
+585 T
-594 GTLILDNNHGGKSES
+594 DS
-609 EMKNLGNGL
+609 
-618 YSYSTGTVFTTTHY
+618 
-632 YVKVGND
+632 
-639 WYCSNYNGKLWES
+639 
-652 SGNEVKIAFSCP
+652 
-664 HNEHNDTCCKENLKE
+664 
-679 HTHSDTCYKDS
+679 CYKDVIHTHTNS
-690 LHTHTDSCYLYSCGE
+690 CYKDGLHTHTDSCYLYSCGE

-712 SCYSACTK
+712 SCYSPCTK

-794 KYAKAVTGGSKTYLY
+794 KYAEAVTGGSKTYLY

-844 NSSGSWNQKEIMGMS
+844 NSGGSWNQKEIMGMS
-859 PVSDGVV
+859 PVSNGVV

-893 TVSDIMYQYPVKDV
+893 TVSDIMYQYPIKDV

-916 SFTPE
+916 TFTPE

-965 WAPVQHEVNIYLDAT
+965 WAPVQHDVKIYLDAT
-980 LSKRIGTTQRVDHKD
+980 LSEQIGTTQLVDHKD
-995 LASAPDEAVE
+995 LASSPDEAVE
-1005 NGNYTFAGWFYF
+1005 NGNYTFAGWFYV

-1042 WSSRVAVKYEV
+1042 WSSKVAVKYEV

-1133 EATGKELLTTKSVTD
+1133 EATGEELLTTKSVTD
-1148 NKKAVVTEVFEA
+1148 NKKAVVTEVFEP

-1175 SANNTDENVITFYYT
+1175 SANNADENVITFYYT
-1190 KDEQHAYYRIAH
+1190 KDEQHAYYRIVH
-1202 YVQNLSGNGYTEY
+1202 YVQNLSGGGYTEY

-1253 STGTT
+1253 ATGTT

-1279 NYTVKYLENGTDKV
+1279 NYTVKYLENGTNKV
-1293 LAPEKTGSG
+1293 LAPEKSESG
-1302 IYGQQISPETY
+1302 IYGQQVSETY
-1313 LNIDGYELIGTPTR
+1313 LDIDGYELIGTPTR

-1377 SIPTPDDGFKF
+1377 SIPTPDDGYKF
-1388 IGWYLDEDCKIPV
+1388 VGWYLDEVCTIPV
-1401 NLSWIDSSTGKILPQ
+1401 DSSWIDSSTGKILPQ

-1510 TDGKTSQTITLSPTE
+1510 TDGKASKTITLSPTE
-1525 ENIVTFK
+1525 ENIVTFE
-1532 NKRAEVK
+1532 NTRAEVK

>member
-74 WQIRVDEESD
+74 WQICVDEESD

-125 DYLSNTLTVNV
+125 EYLSNTLTVNV

-149 ISETSAPA
+149 ISQASAPA
-157 KARYILRTANNNASL
+157 MARYSLRTANNNVSL
-172 AADEELKSCNIV
+172 AADEELQSCTIV
-184 INYKYEDNSLAFEPF
+184 INYTYEDNSLAFEPF
-199 VATIEYGGAFN
+199 VATIEYGGTFN

-220 YAPYILQ
+220 YAPYVLQ

-247 KVIDVIYRPVPVDYT
+247 KEIYVIYRPVPVDYT

-277 HTETKG
+277 HTETNG

-387 DGKRIAIPNVSLTYS
+387 DGNQIAIPQANLSYKALWTTQETTY
-402 AIWRQD
+402 
-408 ETSYTVVY
+408 TMVF

-421 DDTGYS
+421 DDNNYSYWGYMT
-427 FWGSQIVGANNNG
+427 INA
-440 VLDGTVMSGDVVSGS
+440 MSGSIVSGADRIS
-455 DNIPSSITTTTVDGS
+455 EVAGIE
-470 QVDERKYFTYNEA
+470 DEAYFTYNA
-483 RTDKNVVVEGDG
+483 TLTDKNVVVEGDG
-495 STVVNVYYTRNVYT
+495 STVVNVYYKRNTYT
-509 VYFTGISGT
+509 LTFEADGL
-518 CVIEEHTP
+518 CVLEEHSHD
-526 GTNCNSTLICPIKEH
+526 NCTLVCG
-541 THNDSCEK
+541 
-549 SLNCALTE
+549 LTE
-557 HTEHTE
+557 HKHSCD
-563 ECRICGF
+563 ECCDARSHRHLFSSPNTNKCPYG
-570 DYEHTHSDNCCNHTH
+570 YEHTHRS
-585 TLACYKAEK
+585 ACY
-594 GTLILDNNHGGKSES
+594 D
-609 EMKNLGNGL
+609 
-618 YSYSTGTVFTTTHY
+618 
-632 YVKVGND
+632 
-639 WYCSNYNGKLWES
+639 
-652 SGNEVKIAFSCP
+652 
-664 HNEHNDTCCKENLKE
+664 
-679 HTHSDTCYKDS
+679 
-690 LHTHTDSCYLYSCGE
+690 CGE
-705 SEHSHTD
+705 IE
-712 SCYSACTK
+712 
-720 LTHTHDNSCNQN
+720 HTHDNSCNSSSSEN
-732 RDDNVIYVVT
+732 IVKVVTLKYDANITDIWPIVDDNGVT
-742 AKYEQTIGNVWPTA
+742 YDGNSWQSSVTSKYYTFLEKMPNQ
-756 ANFPDITF
+756 DITLTDS
-764 RGWSIDGVSS
+764 GKSGNKYTWYYYLEVLPGQ
-774 TAVSKRINMT
+774 
-784 ADLCDTSDNL
+784 DTTGLTTREDN
-794 KYAKAVTGGSKTYLY
+794 GKTYYLY
-809 YMFESFDQTSA
+809 FTSSA
-820 ANGNDRILRNGVYYD
+820 YGSILRLTYEEDYFPITGFTQRD
-835 KSELYYQEV
+835 
-844 NSSGSWNQKEIMGMS
+844 SSVPSF
-859 PVSDGVV
+859 
-866 TSDSNVFLYY
+866 SNRTAYLYY
-876 TRNRY
+876 TRNSHELTFSNY
-881 DLNFQNINTIVK
+881 GDILEDK
-893 TVSDIMYQYPVKDV
+893 TETVLY
-907 KDNNGNLVS
+907 GS
-916 SFTPE
+916 SLADKNFTPD
-921 YPSTLEPN
+921 YPDTLEPN
-929 AYYFAGWYTTPECF
+929 AYEFKGWYTTPQCF
-943 DGTKF
+943 AGTEF
-948 DFSTA
+948 NFTSQ
-953 TMPNGDLTLYAK
+953 TMPDGDLLLYAK

-980 LSKRIGTTQRVDHKD
+980 LSKQIGTTQLVDHKD
-995 LASAPDEAVE
+995 LASAPNEAVE
-1005 NGNYTFAGWFYF
+1005 NGNYTFAGWFYVK
-1017 DEDGT
+1017 EDGA

-1053 YYKLQ
+1053 YYKLE

-1118 YVEKESVPYTVRYID
+1118 YVEKKSVPYTVRYID
-1133 EATGKELLTTKSVTD
+1133 EATGEELLTTKSVTD

-1175 SANNTDENVITFYYT
+1175 SADNAEQNVITFYYT
-1190 KDEQHAYYRIAH
+1190 KDEQHAYYRIVH

-1215 RSIESVGDINS
+1215 RSIESVGTINDT
-1226 VYSAEALTISG
+1226 YSAETLTISG
-1237 FEFIGSKSE
+1237 FAFNGVKTEENNDATS
-1246 VNDVVTP
+1246 VN
-1253 STGTT
+1253 GTT

-1279 NYTVKYLENGTDKV
+1279 NYTVKYLENSTNKV
-1293 LAPEKTGSG
+1293 LATEKNESG
-1302 IYGQQISPETY
+1302 IYGQQVSETY

-1332 ATSERNVIIF
+1332 ADSKRNVIKF
-1342 YYQEKNITIQYVP
+1342 YYQEKNVTIQYVP
-1355 VGSGKV
+1355 VSKDNGKV

-1369 VISGPVNG
+1369 VKSGTANG
-1377 SIPTPDDGFKF
+1377 STPIPNDGYKF
-1388 IGWYLDEDCKIPV
+1388 VGWYLDESCTIPV
-1401 NLSWIDSSTGKILPQ
+1401 DSSWIDSSTGKILPQ
-1416 KNADELYEEDVYY
+1416 KNADGLYEEDIYY
-1429 AKFEANNTDLTIKK
+1429 AKFEYNLTSLKIAKQ
-1443 AYPENADYSID
+1443 AA
-1454 VNQTFIFDIKG
+1454 Q
-1465 ISGTTT
+1465 GTT
-1471 ADIDLTVTV
+1471 IDPSESFVFNVTDGNGLNMKVVVHGTDTVTIGGLTVGT
-1480 HGDGEITITDLPI
+1480 
-1493 GKYTITEQ
+1493 KYTVTED
-1501 TDWSWRYAP
+1501 TSWSWRYEP
-1510 TDGKTSQTITLSPTE
+1510 TGGATKEITLTANVS
-1525 ENIVTFK
+1525 ENTVTFENSK
-1532 NKRAEVK
+1532 NETQ
-1539 WLDGDSYDVNIFN
+1539 WLDSETYAQNIYN
-1552 GTAN
+1552 GNGVVIEPETDAESSTKSES

>member
-1 MKRLSKNRILSLFLA
+1 MIKKFSKNRILSLFLA
-16 LTMIFTAMPIS
+16 LTMILTALPIS

-32 AIEAT
+32 ATEAT
-37 PISILYNGLKVDN
+37 PISILYNGQRVDN

-61 TTSASGSDSLSYR
+61 TTSVSGSDSLTYR
-74 WQIRVDEESD
+74 WQICVDEESD

-157 KARYILRTANNNASL
+157 MARYSLRKSNNNESL
-172 AADEELKSCNIV
+172 TATDNELKSCTVV
-184 INYKYEDNSLAFEPF
+184 INYTYENSTIAFEPF
-199 VATIEYGGAFN
+199 VATIEYGGAFE

-220 YAPYILQ
+220 YAPYILE

-233 AKNVELN
+233 AKNIDLN
-240 YASLTKD
+240 YASL
-247 KVIDVIYRPVPVDYT
+247 VEDVVLNVVYRPVLVDYT
-262 VLHYTQNILDDNYEL
+262 VRHYTQNILDDNYEFR
-277 HTETKG
+277 TETKG

-291 GKCDIDIDGFTALYY
+291 GKCEIDIDGFTALYY

-367 LVGVDGVKP
+367 LVGVDGVMP

-387 DGKRIAIPNVSLTYS
+387 DGNQIAIPQANLSYKALWTT
-402 AIWRQD
+402 Q
-408 ETSYTVVY
+408 ETTYTVVY
-416 WKENA
+416 WRENA
-421 DDTGYS
+421 EPNTDGTYGYS
-427 FWGSQIVGANNNG
+427 YWGSKEVTGIY
-440 VLDGTVMSGDVVSGS
+440 SGSVVSGS
-455 DNIPSSITTTTVDGS
+455 DDVPTSVTTTTINGETVNEK
-470 QVDERKYFTYNEA
+470 QYFTYNSIL
-483 RTDKNVVVEGDG
+483 TDKNIVVEGDG
-495 STVVNVYYTRNVYT
+495 STVVNVYYTRNTYT
-509 VYFTGISGT
+509 LTFKAIGACGL
-518 CVIEEHTP
+518 EEHTH
-526 GTNCNSTLICPIKEH
+526 GTNCNSSLICPIEEH
-541 THNDSCEK
+541 THSDSCEK

-557 HTEHTE
+557 HTAHTE

-570 DYEHTHSDNCCNHTH
+570 DYEHTHSDNCCNHIH

-618 YSYSTGTVFTTTHY
+618 YSYSTGTFITTTHY
-632 YVKVGND
+632 YVKIGND
-639 WYCSNYNGKLWES
+639 WYCSNYDGEWYES
-652 SGNEVKIAFSCP
+652 SGNAVKIAFSCP
-664 HNEHNDTCCKENLKE
+664 HNEHNNTCCKEHLKE
-679 HTHSDTCYKDS
+679 HTHSNTCYKDS
-690 LHTHTDSCYLYSCGE
+690 LHSHTDGCYLYSCGN
-705 SEHSHTD
+705 SEHSHSTD
-712 SCYSACTK
+712 CYSECTK
-720 LTHTHDNSCNQN
+720 VVHSHGTNCTNTN
-732 RDDNVIYVVT
+732 RENTVYSIT
-742 AKYEQTIGNVWPTA
+742 AKYQAEIKDEFPIKNSVGGDYTGYWWDDSNNTVFTA
-756 ANFPDITF
+756 WIVSLDTMPGANITF
-764 RGWSIDGVSS
+764 EGDYKGDNATIWYYTEVLPGDEYVSNLPGSDNRQYGLYKEVITVKSGYLTEDEEFHNIEGFSKGNFYPSNIFSS
-774 TAVSKRINMT
+774 T
-784 ADLCDTSDNL
+784 
-794 KYAKAVTGGSKTYLY
+794 
-809 YMFESFDQTSA
+809 
-820 ANGNDRILRNGVYYD
+820 
-835 KSELYYQEV
+835 QE
-844 NSSGSWNQKEIMGMS
+844 NNY
-859 PVSDGVV
+859 
-866 TSDSNVFLYY
+866 LYY
-876 TRNRY
+876 TRNSYTLKFYNYNEYLTDKQETVLY
-881 DLNFQNINTIVK
+881 DAPIKGYYFDEL
-893 TVSDIMYQYPVKDV
+893 
-907 KDNNGNLVS
+907 
-916 SFTPE
+916 E

-929 AYYFAGWYTTPECF
+929 AYEFKGWYTTPECF
-943 DGTKF
+943 DGTEC
-948 DFSTA
+948 DFETQK
-953 TMPNGDLTLYAK
+953 MPAGELTLYAK

-1118 YVEKESVPYTVRYID
+1118 YVEKESVPYTVEYVD
-1133 EATGKELLTTKSVTD
+1133 SKTNELLTLDDETASNPKVVTD
-1148 NKKAVVTEVFEA
+1148 NKKAVVTEVFEP

-1175 SANNTDENVITFYYT
+1175 SADNAEQNVITFYYT

-1215 RSIESVGDINS
+1215 RSIESVGTINGT
-1226 VYSAEALTISG
+1226 YSADALTISG
-1237 FEFIGSKSE
+1237 FEFVGSKSE
-1246 VNDVVTP
+1246 VNNVVSP
-1253 STGTT
+1253 VTGRT
-1258 VSGTLTA
+1258 VSGKLTSD
-1265 NGLLIE
+1265 GLLIE

-1279 NYTVKYLENGTDKV
+1279 NYTVKYLESGTNKV
-1293 LAPEKTGSG
+1293 LATEKTESG
-1302 IYGQQISPETY
+1302 IYGQQVSETY
-1313 LNIDGYELIGTPTR
+1313 LDIDGYELIGTPTR
-1327 TLTLA
+1327 TLTIA

-1377 SIPTPDDGFKF
+1377 SVPTPDDGFKF

-1416 KNADELYEEDVYY
+1416 KNADRLYEEDIYY

-1471 ADIDLTVTV
+1471 ADIELTVTV

-1493 GKYTITEQ
+1493 GEYIIKEQ
-1501 TDWSWRYAP
+1501 TNWSWRYEP
-1510 TDGKTSQTITLSPTE
+1510 TDGESSQNITLSPTDKNIIVF
-1525 ENIVTFK
+1525 ENT
-1532 NKRAEVK
+1532 RAEVN

>member
-1 MKRLSKNRILSLFLA
+1 MKRLSKKRILSLVLA

-110 NGNAYLRCKATDGVN
+110 NGSAYLRCKATDGAN
-125 DYLSNTLTVNV
+125 EYLSNTLTVNV

-149 ISETSAPA
+149 IPETSAPVM
-157 KARYILRTANNNASL
+157 ARYSLRTANSNVSL
-172 AADEELKSCNIV
+172 AATDDELQSCTIV
-184 INYKYEDNSLAFEPF
+184 INYTYEDNSLAFEPF

-240 YASLTKD
+240 YASLTED
-247 KVIDVIYRPVPVDYT
+247 NVIDVIYRPVLVDYT
-262 VLHYTQNILDDNYEL
+262 VRHYTQNILDDNYEL
-277 HTETKG
+277 RTETKG
-283 QQFTGSQV
+283 QQYTGSQV

-317 VIEVYYDR
+317 VIEVYYER

-387 DGKRIAIPNVSLTYS
+387 DGNQIAIPQANLSYKALWTS
-402 AIWRQD
+402 Q
-408 ETSYTVVY
+408 ETTYTVVY
-416 WKENA
+416 WRENA
-421 DDTGYS
+421 EPNTNGKYEYS
-427 FWGSQIVGANNNG
+427 YWGSKEVTGIY
-440 VLDGTVMSGDVVSGS
+440 SGSVVSGS
-455 DNIPSSITTTTVDGS
+455 DDVPNSVTTATINGETVNEK
-470 QVDERKYFTYNEA
+470 QYFTYNDIL
-483 RTDKNVVVEGDG
+483 TDKNIIVEGDG
-495 STVVNVYYTRNVYT
+495 STVVNVYYTRNTYT
-509 VYFTGISGT
+509 LTFKATGECGL
-518 CVIEEHTP
+518 EEHTH

-557 HTEHTE
+557 HTAHTSSCLKCGLAEHTAHTSDCLTCTKT
-563 ECRICGF
+563 ECTS
-570 DYEHTHSDNCCNHTH
+570 HTVSCYSDVGDKVSGWLQDSIGGEKVEGQVYKGWLSTYIYIGGSWYNYSGSTSSGSIAPRVCHTH
-585 TLACYKAEK
+585 TTSCYKDS
-594 GTLILDNNHGGKSES
+594 I
-609 EMKNLGNGL
+609 
-618 YSYSTGTVFTTTHY
+618 
-632 YVKVGND
+632 
-639 WYCSNYNGKLWES
+639 
-652 SGNEVKIAFSCP
+652 
-664 HNEHNDTCCKENLKE
+664 

-690 LHTHTDSCYLYSCGE
+690 LHTHTNSCYLYSCG
-705 SEHSHTD
+705 SAEHTHTKD
-712 SCYSACTK
+712 CYSECTK
-720 LTHTHDNSCNQN
+720 VEHTHGNNCTNAN
-732 RDDNVIYVVT
+732 RENTVYSIT
-742 AKYEQTIGNVWPTA
+742 AKYQAEIKDEFPIKNSVGGDYTGYWWDDADNTVFSAWIVSLDTMPG
-756 ANFPDITF
+756 ANITF
-764 RGWSIDGVSS
+764 EGEYKG
-774 TAVSKRINMT
+774 
-784 ADLCDTSDNL
+784 DN
-794 KYAKAVTGGSKTYLY
+794 ATIWY
-809 YMFESFDQTSA
+809 YT
-820 ANGNDRILRNGVYYD
+820 
-835 KSELYYQEV
+835 EV
-844 NSSGSWNQKEIMGMS
+844 LPGDEY
-859 PVSDGVV
+859 VSDLPG
-866 TSDSNVFLYY
+866 SDDRNYGLYKEVITVKSGYLTEDEEFHNIEGFSKGNFYPSNIFNSTQEDNYLYY
-876 TRNRY
+876 TRNSYTLKFYNYNEYLTDKQETVLY
-881 DLNFQNINTIVK
+881 DAPIKSYYFDELQ
-893 TVSDIMYQYPVKDV
+893 
-907 KDNNGNLVS
+907 
-916 SFTPE
+916 

-929 AYYFAGWYTTPECF
+929 AYEFKGWYTTPECF
-943 DGTKF
+943 DGTEC
-948 DFSTA
+948 DFETQK
-953 TMPNGDLTLYAK
+953 MPAGDLTLYAK

-980 LSKRIGTTQRVDHKD
+980 LSKQIGTTQRVDHKD

-1005 NGNYTFAGWFYF
+1005 NGNYTFAGWFYV

-1042 WSSRVAVKYEV
+1042 WSSKVAVKYEV

-1058 GTNTQIADPTIGST
+1058 DTNTQIADPTIGST

-1133 EATGKELLTTKSVTD
+1133 EATGEELLTTKSVTD

-1175 SANNTDENVITFYYT
+1175 SANNADENVITFYYT
-1190 KDEQHAYYRIAH
+1190 KDEQHAYYRIVH
-1202 YVQNLSGNGYTEY
+1202 YVQNLSGGGYTEY

-1253 STGTT
+1253 ATGTT

-1279 NYTVKYLENGTDKV
+1279 NYTVKYLENGTNKV
-1293 LAPEKTGSG
+1293 LATEKTESG
-1302 IYGQQISPETY
+1302 IYGQQVSETY
-1313 LNIDGYELIGTPTR
+1313 LDIDGYELIGTPTR

-1377 SIPTPDDGFKF
+1377 SIPTPDDGYKF
-1388 IGWYLDEDCKIPV
+1388 VGWYLDEGCTIPV
-1401 NLSWIDSSTGKILPQ
+1401 DSSWIDSSTGKILPQ
-1416 KNADELYEEDVYY
+1416 KNADGLYEEDVYY

-1510 TDGKTSQTITLSPTE
+1510 TDGKISQTITLSPTE
-1525 ENIVTFK
+1525 ENIVTFE
-1532 NKRAEVK
+1532 NTRAEVK

>member
-1 MKRLSKNRILSLFLA
+1 MIKKFSKNRILSLFLA
-16 LTMIFTAMPIS
+16 LTMILTALPIS

-37 PISILYNGLKVDN
+37 PISILYNGQKVDD

-61 TTSASGSDSLSYR
+61 TTSVSGSDSLSYR
-74 WQIRVDEESD
+74 WQICVDEESD

-157 KARYILRTANNNASL
+157 MARYSLRTANNNVSL
-172 AADEELKSCNIV
+172 AATDDELQSCTIV
-184 INYKYEDNSLAFEPF
+184 INYTYEDNSLAFEPF
-199 VATIEYGGAFN
+199 VATIEYGGAFE

-220 YAPYILQ
+220 YAPYILE

-233 AKNVELN
+233 AKNIDLN
-240 YASLTKD
+240 YASL
-247 KVIDVIYRPVPVDYT
+247 VEDVVLNVVYRPVLVDYT
-262 VLHYTQNILDDNYEL
+262 VRHYTQNILDDNYEFR
-277 HTETKG
+277 TETKG

-317 VIEVYYDR
+317 VIEVYYER

-387 DGKRIAIPNVSLTYS
+387 DGNQIAIPQANLSYKARWTSQETTY
-402 AIWRQD
+402 
-408 ETSYTVVY
+408 TMVF

-421 DDTGYS
+421 DDNNYSYWGYMT
-427 FWGSQIVGANNNG
+427 INA
-440 VLDGTVMSGDVVSGS
+440 MSGSIVSGADRIS
-455 DNIPSSITTTTVDGS
+455 EVAGIE
-470 QVDERKYFTYNEA
+470 DEAYFTYNA
-483 RTDKNVVVEGDG
+483 TLTDKNVVVEGDG
-495 STVVNVYYTRNVYT
+495 STVVNVYYKRNKYT
-509 VYFTGISGT
+509 LTFVADSLT
-518 CVIEEHTP
+518 CT
-526 GTNCNSTLICPIKEH
+526 K
-541 THNDSCEK
+541 
-549 SLNCALTE
+549 TE
-557 HTEHTE
+557 HS
-563 ECRICGF
+563 
-570 DYEHTHSDNCCNHTH
+570 HSDDCCS
-585 TLACYKAEK
+585 E
-594 GTLILDNNHGGKSES
+594 GGRSLS
-609 EMKNLGNGL
+609 HWFH
-618 YSYSTGTVFTTTHY
+618 S
-632 YVKVGND
+632 D
-639 WYCSNYNGKLWES
+639 
-652 SGNEVKIAFSCP
+652 
-664 HNEHNDTCCKENLKE
+664 DCCKENL
-679 HTHSDTCYKDS
+679 TAHSHSNGCYTEATVKIVERKYDANITDIWPIVDDNGVS
-690 LHTHTDSCYLYSCGE
+690 YDGNSWQSSVTSKYYTFLEKMPNQDITLTDSGKSGNKYTWYYYLEVLPGQDTTGLTTREDDGKTYYLYFTSSAYGSSLRLTYE
-705 SEHSHTD
+705 EDYFPITGFTQRD
-712 SCYSACTK
+712 SSVP
-720 LTHTHDNSCNQN
+720 SFSN
-732 RDDNVIYVVT
+732 RT
-742 AKYEQTIGNVWPTA
+742 AY
-756 ANFPDITF
+756 
-764 RGWSIDGVSS
+764 
-774 TAVSKRINMT
+774 
-784 ADLCDTSDNL
+784 
-794 KYAKAVTGGSKTYLY
+794 
-809 YMFESFDQTSA
+809 
-820 ANGNDRILRNGVYYD
+820 
-835 KSELYYQEV
+835 
-844 NSSGSWNQKEIMGMS
+844 
-859 PVSDGVV
+859 
-866 TSDSNVFLYY
+866 LYY
-876 TRNRY
+876 TRNSHELTFSNY
-881 DLNFQNINTIVK
+881 GDILEDK
-893 TVSDIMYQYPVKDV
+893 TATVLY
-907 KDNNGNLVS
+907 GS
-916 SFTPE
+916 SLADKNFTPD
-921 YPSTLEPN
+921 YPDTLEPN
-929 AYYFAGWYTTPECF
+929 AYEFKGWYTTPQCF
-943 DGTKF
+943 AGTEF
-948 DFSTA
+948 NFTSP
-953 TMPNGDLTLYAK
+953 TMPDGDLLLYAK
-965 WAPVQHEVNIYLDAT
+965 WAPVQHDVKIYLDAT
-980 LSKRIGTTQRVDHKD
+980 LSEQIGTTQLIDHKD
-995 LASAPDEAVE
+995 LASSPDEAVE
-1005 NGNYTFAGWFYF
+1005 NGNYTFAGWFYI

-1035 DLNIYAK
+1035 DMNIYAK
-1042 WSSRVAVKYEV
+1042 WSSKVAVKYEV

-1058 GTNTQIADPTIGST
+1058 GTDTQIADPTIGST

-1118 YVEKESVPYTVRYID
+1118 YVEKESVRYTVRYID
-1133 EATGKELLTTKSVTD
+1133 EATGEELLTTKSVTD

-1175 SANNTDENVITFYYT
+1175 SANNADENVITFYYT
-1190 KDEQHAYYRIAH
+1190 KDEQHAYYRIVH
-1202 YVQNLSGNGYTEY
+1202 YVQNLSGGGYTEY

-1237 FEFIGSKSE
+1237 FEFNGDKTEENNDATS
-1246 VNDVVTP
+1246 VN
-1253 STGTT
+1253 GTT

-1302 IYGQQISPETY
+1302 IYGQQVPETY
-1313 LNIDGYELIGTPTR
+1313 LDIDGYELIGTPTR

-1377 SIPTPDDGFKF
+1377 SVPTPDDGFKF

-1416 KNADELYEEDVYY
+1416 KNADGLYEEDVYY

-1510 TDGKTSQTITLSPTE
+1510 TDGKTQTITLSPTE

>member
-32 AIEAT
+32 ATEAT
-37 PISILYNGLKVDN
+37 PISILYNGQKVDN

-74 WQIRVDEESD
+74 WQICVDEESD

-110 NGNAYLRCKATDGVN
+110 NGSAYLRCKATDGAN
-125 DYLSNTLTVNV
+125 EYLSNTLTVNV

-149 ISETSAPA
+149 ISQASAPA
-157 KARYILRTANNNASL
+157 MARYSLRTANNNVSL
-172 AADEELKSCNIV
+172 AADEELQSCTIV
-184 INYKYEDNSLAFEPF
+184 INYTYEDNSLAFEPF

-220 YAPYILQ
+220 YAPYVLQ

-247 KVIDVIYRPVPVDYT
+247 KEIYVIYRPVPVDYT

-277 HTETKG
+277 HTETNG

-376 TETQKAQYDIN
+376 TETQKAKYDIN
-387 DGKRIAIPNVSLTYS
+387 DGKQIAIPQANLSYKALWTT
-402 AIWRQD
+402 Q
-408 ETSYTVVY
+408 ETTYTVVY
-416 WKENA
+416 WRENA
-421 DDTGYS
+421 EPNTNGKYEYS
-427 FWGSQIVGANNNG
+427 YWGSKEVTGIY
-440 VLDGTVMSGDVVSGS
+440 SGSVVSGS
-455 DNIPSSITTTTVDGS
+455 DDVPNSVTTATINGETVNEK
-470 QVDERKYFTYNEA
+470 QYFTYNDIL
-483 RTDKNVVVEGDG
+483 TDKNIIVEGDG
-495 STVVNVYYTRNVYT
+495 STVVNVYYTRNTYT
-509 VYFTGISGT
+509 LTFKATGECGL
-518 CVIEEHTP
+518 EEHTH

-557 HTEHTE
+557 HTAHTSSCLKCGLAEHTAHTSDCLTCTKT
-563 ECRICGF
+563 ECTS
-570 DYEHTHSDNCCNHTH
+570 HTVSCYSDVGDKVIGWLQDSIGGEKVEGQVYKGLLSTYIYIGGSWYNYSGSTSSGSIAPRVCHTH
-585 TLACYKAEK
+585 TTSCYK
-594 GTLILDNNHGGKSES
+594 
-609 EMKNLGNGL
+609 
-618 YSYSTGTVFTTTHY
+618 
-632 YVKVGND
+632 
-639 WYCSNYNGKLWES
+639 
-652 SGNEVKIAFSCP
+652 
-664 HNEHNDTCCKENLKE
+664 DTI

-690 LHTHTDSCYLYSCGE
+690 LHTHTNSCYLYSCG
-705 SEHSHTD
+705 SAEHTHTKD
-712 SCYSACTK
+712 CYSECTK
-720 LTHTHDNSCNQN
+720 VVHTHGNNCTNANRQN
-732 RDDNVIYVVT
+732 TVYSIT
-742 AKYEQTIGNVWPTA
+742 AKYQAEIKDEFAIKNTVGGDYTGYWWDD
-756 ANFPDITF
+756 ANNTVFSHWIVSLDTMPGANITF
-764 RGWSIDGVSS
+764 EGDYKGDNATIWYYTEVLPGDEYVSDLPGSDNRQYGLYKEVITVKSGHLTEDEEFHNIEGFSKGNFYPSNIFSS
-774 TAVSKRINMT
+774 T
-784 ADLCDTSDNL
+784 
-794 KYAKAVTGGSKTYLY
+794 
-809 YMFESFDQTSA
+809 
-820 ANGNDRILRNGVYYD
+820 
-835 KSELYYQEV
+835 QE
-844 NSSGSWNQKEIMGMS
+844 NNY
-859 PVSDGVV
+859 
-866 TSDSNVFLYY
+866 LYY
-876 TRNRY
+876 TRNSYTLKFYNYNEYLTDKQETVLY
-881 DLNFQNINTIVK
+881 DAPI
-893 TVSDIMYQYPVKDV
+893 
-907 KDNNGNLVS
+907 S
-916 SFTPE
+916 SYYFDELE

-929 AYYFAGWYTTPECF
+929 AYEFKGWYTTPECF
-943 DGTKF
+943 DGTEC
-948 DFSTA
+948 DFETQK
-953 TMPNGDLTLYAK
+953 MPAGDLTLYAK

-980 LSKRIGTTQRVDHKD
+980 LSKRIGTTQLVDHKD

-1005 NGNYTFAGWFYF
+1005 NGNYTFAGWFYI
-1017 DEDGT
+1017 DDDGT

-1053 YYKLQ
+1053 YYKLE

-1118 YVEKESVPYTVRYID
+1118 YVEKKSVPYTVRYID
-1133 EATGKELLTTKSVTD
+1133 EATGEELLTTKSVTD

-1175 SANNTDENVITFYYT
+1175 SADNAEQNVITFYYT
-1190 KDEQHAYYRIAH
+1190 KDEQHAYYRIVH

-1215 RSIESVGDINS
+1215 RSIESVGTINDT
-1226 VYSAEALTISG
+1226 YSAETLTISG
-1237 FEFIGSKSE
+1237 FAFNGVKTEENNDATS
-1246 VNDVVTP
+1246 VN
-1253 STGTT
+1253 GTT

-1279 NYTVKYLENGTDKV
+1279 NYTVKYLENSTNKV
-1293 LAPEKTGSG
+1293 LATEKNESG
-1302 IYGQQISPETY
+1302 IYGQQVSETY
-1313 LNIDGYELIGTPTR
+1313 LDIDGYELIGTPTR

-1332 ATSERNVIIF
+1332 ADSKRNVIKF
-1342 YYQEKNITIQYVP
+1342 YYQEKNVTIQYVP
-1355 VGSGKV
+1355 VSKDNGKV

-1369 VISGPVNG
+1369 VKSGTANG
-1377 SIPTPDDGFKF
+1377 STPIPNDGYKF
-1388 IGWYLDEDCKIPV
+1388 VGWYLDESCTIPV
-1401 NLSWIDSSTGKILPQ
+1401 DSSWIDSSTGKILPR
-1416 KNADELYEEDVYY
+1416 KNADGLYEEDIYY
-1429 AKFEANNTDLTIKK
+1429 AKFEYNLTSLKIAKQ
-1443 AYPENADYSID
+1443 AA
-1454 VNQTFIFDIKG
+1454 Q
-1465 ISGTTT
+1465 GTT
-1471 ADIDLTVTV
+1471 IDPSESFVFNVTDGNGLNMKVVVHGTDTVTIGGLTVGT
-1480 HGDGEITITDLPI
+1480 
-1493 GKYTITEQ
+1493 KYTVTED
-1501 TDWSWRYAP
+1501 TSWSWRYEP
-1510 TDGKTSQTITLSPTE
+1510 TGGATKEITLTANVS
-1525 ENIVTFK
+1525 ENTVTFENSK
-1532 NKRAEVK
+1532 NKTQ
-1539 WLDGDSYDVNIFN
+1539 WLDSETYAQNIYN
-1552 GTAN
+1552 GNGVVIEPETDAESSTKSES

>member
-1 MKRLSKNRILSLFLA
+1 MKRLSKKRILSLVLA

-110 NGNAYLRCKATDGVN
+110 NGSAYLRCKATDGAN
-125 DYLSNTLTVNV
+125 EYLSNTLTVNV

-149 ISETSAPA
+149 IPETSAPVM
-157 KARYILRTANNNASL
+157 ARYSLRTANSNVSL
-172 AADEELKSCNIV
+172 AATDDELQSCTIV
-184 INYKYEDNSLAFEPF
+184 INYTYEDNSLAFEPF

-240 YASLTKD
+240 YASLTED
-247 KVIDVIYRPVPVDYT
+247 NVIDVIYRPVLVDYT
-262 VLHYTQNILDDNYEL
+262 VRHYTQNILDDNYEL
-277 HTETKG
+277 RTETKG
-283 QQFTGSQV
+283 QQYTGSQV

-317 VIEVYYDR
+317 VIEVYYER

-387 DGKRIAIPNVSLTYS
+387 DGNQIAIPQANLSYKALWTS
-402 AIWRQD
+402 Q
-408 ETSYTVVY
+408 ETTYTVVY
-416 WKENA
+416 WRENA
-421 DDTGYS
+421 EPNTNGKYEYS
-427 FWGSQIVGANNNG
+427 YWGSKEVTGIY
-440 VLDGTVMSGDVVSGS
+440 SGSVVSGS
-455 DNIPSSITTTTVDGS
+455 DDVPNSVTTATINGETVNEK
-470 QVDERKYFTYNEA
+470 QYFTYNDIL
-483 RTDKNVVVEGDG
+483 TDKNIIVEGDG
-495 STVVNVYYTRNVYT
+495 STVVNVYYTRNTYT
-509 VYFTGISGT
+509 LTFKATGECGL
-518 CVIEEHTP
+518 EEHTH

-557 HTEHTE
+557 HTAHTSSCLKCGLAEHTAHTSDCLTCTKT
-563 ECRICGF
+563 ECTS
-570 DYEHTHSDNCCNHTH
+570 HTVSCYSDVGDKVSGWLQDSIGGEKVEGQVYKGWLSTYIYIGGSWYNYSGSTSSGSIAPRVCHTH
-585 TLACYKAEK
+585 TTSCYKDS
-594 GTLILDNNHGGKSES
+594 I
-609 EMKNLGNGL
+609 
-618 YSYSTGTVFTTTHY
+618 
-632 YVKVGND
+632 
-639 WYCSNYNGKLWES
+639 
-652 SGNEVKIAFSCP
+652 
-664 HNEHNDTCCKENLKE
+664 

-690 LHTHTDSCYLYSCGE
+690 LHTHTNSCYLYSCG
-705 SEHSHTD
+705 SAEHTHTKD
-712 SCYSACTK
+712 CYSECTK
-720 LTHTHDNSCNQN
+720 VEHTHGNNCTNAN
-732 RDDNVIYVVT
+732 RENTVYSIT
-742 AKYEQTIGNVWPTA
+742 AKYQAEIKDEFPIKNSVGGDYTGYWWDDADNTVFSAWIVSLDTMPG
-756 ANFPDITF
+756 ANITF
-764 RGWSIDGVSS
+764 EGEYKG
-774 TAVSKRINMT
+774 
-784 ADLCDTSDNL
+784 DN
-794 KYAKAVTGGSKTYLY
+794 ATIWY
-809 YMFESFDQTSA
+809 YT
-820 ANGNDRILRNGVYYD
+820 
-835 KSELYYQEV
+835 EV
-844 NSSGSWNQKEIMGMS
+844 LPGDEY
-859 PVSDGVV
+859 VSDLPG
-866 TSDSNVFLYY
+866 SDDRNYGLYKEVITVKSGYLTEDEEFHNIEGFSKGNFYPSNIFNSTQEDNYLYY
-876 TRNRY
+876 TRNSYTLKFYNYNEYLTDKQETVLY
-881 DLNFQNINTIVK
+881 DAPIKSYYFDELQ
-893 TVSDIMYQYPVKDV
+893 
-907 KDNNGNLVS
+907 
-916 SFTPE
+916 

-929 AYYFAGWYTTPECF
+929 AYEFKGWYTTPECF
-943 DGTKF
+943 DGTEC
-948 DFSTA
+948 DFETQK
-953 TMPNGDLTLYAK
+953 MPAGDLTLYAK

-980 LSKRIGTTQRVDHKD
+980 LSKQIGTTQRVDHKD

-1005 NGNYTFAGWFYF
+1005 NGNYTFAGWFYV

-1042 WSSRVAVKYEV
+1042 WSSKVAVKYEV

-1058 GTNTQIADPTIGST
+1058 DTNTQIADPTIGST

-1133 EATGKELLTTKSVTD
+1133 EATGEELLTTKSVTD

-1175 SANNTDENVITFYYT
+1175 SANNADENVITFYYT
-1190 KDEQHAYYRIAH
+1190 KDEQHAYYRIVH
-1202 YVQNLSGNGYTEY
+1202 YVQNLSGGGYTEY

-1253 STGTT
+1253 ATGTT

-1279 NYTVKYLENGTDKV
+1279 NYTVKYLENGTNKV
-1293 LAPEKTGSG
+1293 LAPEKSESG
-1302 IYGQQISPETY
+1302 IYGQQVSETY
-1313 LNIDGYELIGTPTR
+1313 LDIDGYELIGTPTR

-1377 SIPTPDDGFKF
+1377 SIPTPDDGYKF
-1388 IGWYLDEDCKIPV
+1388 VGWYLNEGCTIPV
-1401 NLSWIDSSTGKILPQ
+1401 DSSWIDSSTGKILPQ
-1416 KNADELYEEDVYY
+1416 KNADRLYEEDVYY
-1429 AKFEANNTDLTIKK
+1429 AKFEANNTDLTVKK

-1525 ENIVTFK
+1525 ENIVTFE
-1532 NKRAEVK
+1532 NTRAEVK

>member
-37 PISILYNGLKVDN
+37 PISILYNGQKVDN

-74 WQIRVDEESD
+74 WQICVDEESD

-157 KARYILRTANNNASL
+157 MARYSLRTANNNVSL
-172 AADEELKSCNIV
+172 AATDDELQSCTIV
-184 INYKYEDNSLAFEPF
+184 INYTYEDNSLAFEPF

-334 GGGYGVE
+334 VGGYGVE

-367 LVGVDGVKP
+367 LVGVDGVMP

-387 DGKRIAIPNVSLTYS
+387 DGKQIAIPKANLSYKALWTT
-402 AIWRQD
+402 Q
-408 ETSYTVVY
+408 ETTYTVVY
-416 WKENA
+416 WRENA
-421 DDTGYS
+421 EPNTNGKYEYS
-427 FWGSQIVGANNNG
+427 YWGSKEVTGIY
-440 VLDGTVMSGDVVSGS
+440 SGSVVSGS
-455 DNIPSSITTTTVDGS
+455 DDVPNSVTTATINGETVNEK
-470 QVDERKYFTYNEA
+470 QYFTYNDIL
-483 RTDKNVVVEGDG
+483 TDKNIIVEGDG
-495 STVVNVYYTRNVYT
+495 STVVNVYYTRNTYT
-509 VYFTGISGT
+509 LTFKATGECGL
-518 CVIEEHTP
+518 EEHTH

-557 HTEHTE
+557 HTAHTSSCLKCGLAEHTAHTSDCLTCTKT
-563 ECRICGF
+563 ECTS
-570 DYEHTHSDNCCNHTH
+570 HTVSCYSDVGDKVSVWLQDSIGGEKVEGQVYKGLFSTYIYIGGSWYNYSGSTSSGSIAPRVCHTH
-585 TLACYKAEK
+585 TTSCYKDS
-594 GTLILDNNHGGKSES
+594 I
-609 EMKNLGNGL
+609 
-618 YSYSTGTVFTTTHY
+618 
-632 YVKVGND
+632 
-639 WYCSNYNGKLWES
+639 
-652 SGNEVKIAFSCP
+652 
-664 HNEHNDTCCKENLKE
+664 

-690 LHTHTDSCYLYSCGE
+690 LHTHTNSCYLYSCG
-705 SEHSHTD
+705 SAEHTHTKD
-712 SCYSACTK
+712 CYSECTK
-720 LTHTHDNSCNQN
+720 VVHTHGNNCTNATRENTVYS
-732 RDDNVIYVVT
+732 IT
-742 AKYEQTIGNVWPTA
+742 AKYQAEIKDEFAIKNTVGGDYTGYWWDD
-756 ANFPDITF
+756 ANNTVFSHWIVSLDTMPGANITF
-764 RGWSIDGVSS
+764 DGE
-774 TAVSKRINMT
+774 
-784 ADLCDTSDNL
+784 
-794 KYAKAVTGGSKTYLY
+794 Y
-809 YMFESFDQTSA
+809 YGKDAT
-820 ANGNDRILRNGVYYD
+820 IWYYT
-835 KSELYYQEV
+835 EV
-844 NSSGSWNQKEIMGMS
+844 LPGDEY
-859 PVSDGVV
+859 VSDLPG
-866 TSDSNVFLYY
+866 SDDRNYGLYKEVITVKSGYLTEDEEFHNIEGFSKGNFYPSNIFNSTQEDNYLYY
-876 TRNRY
+876 TRNSYTLKFYNYNEYLTDKQETVLY
-881 DLNFQNINTIVK
+881 DAPIKSYYFDELQ
-893 TVSDIMYQYPVKDV
+893 
-907 KDNNGNLVS
+907 
-916 SFTPE
+916 

-929 AYYFAGWYTTPECF
+929 AYEFKGWYTTPECF
-943 DGTKF
+943 DGTEC
-948 DFSTA
+948 DFETQK
-953 TMPNGDLTLYAK
+953 MPAGELTLYAK

-980 LSKRIGTTQRVDHKD
+980 LSKQIGTTQRVDHKD

-1005 NGNYTFAGWFYF
+1005 NGNYTFAGWFYV

-1042 WSSRVAVKYEV
+1042 WSSKVAVKYEV

-1133 EATGKELLTTKSVTD
+1133 EATGEELLTTKSVTD
-1148 NKKAVVTEVFEA
+1148 NKKAVVTEVFEP

-1175 SANNTDENVITFYYT
+1175 SANNADENVITFYYT
-1190 KDEQHAYYRIAH
+1190 KDEQHAYYRIVH

-1253 STGTT
+1253 ATGTT

-1279 NYTVKYLENGTDKV
+1279 NYTVKYLENGTNKV
-1293 LAPEKTGSG
+1293 LAPEKSESG
-1302 IYGQQISPETY
+1302 IYGQQVSETY
-1313 LNIDGYELIGTPTR
+1313 LDIDGYELIGTPTR

-1332 ATSERNVIIF
+1332 ATSERKVIIF

-1377 SIPTPDDGFKF
+1377 SIPTPDDGYKF
-1388 IGWYLDEDCKIPV
+1388 VGWYLDEGCTIPV
-1401 NLSWIDSSTGKILPQ
+1401 DSSWIDSSTGKILPQ
-1416 KNADELYEEDVYY
+1416 KNADGLYEEDVYY

-1510 TDGKTSQTITLSPTE
+1510 TNGKTSQTITLSPTE
-1525 ENIVTFK
+1525 ENIVTFE
-1532 NKRAEVK
+1532 NTRAEVK

>member
-110 NGNAYLRCKATDGVN
+110 NGSAYLRCKATDGAN
-125 DYLSNTLTVNV
+125 EYLSNTLAVNV

-149 ISETSAPA
+149 ISQASAPA
-157 KARYILRTANNNASL
+157 MARYSLRTANNNVSL
-172 AADEELKSCNIV
+172 TADEELQSCTIV
-184 INYKYEDNSLAFEPF
+184 INYTYEDNSLAFEPF

-240 YASLTKD
+240 YASLTED
-247 KVIDVIYRPVPVDYT
+247 KVIDVIYRPVLVDYT
-262 VLHYTQNILDDNYEL
+262 VRHYTQNILDDNYEL
-277 HTETKG
+277 RTETKG
-283 QQFTGSQV
+283 QQYTGSQV
-291 GKCDIDIDGFTALYY
+291 GKCEIDIDGFSALYY

-325 NYYLVDFDL
+325 NYYLIDFDL

-387 DGKRIAIPNVSLTYS
+387 DGKQIAIPQANLSYKALWTT
-402 AIWRQD
+402 Q
-408 ETSYTVVY
+408 ETTYTVVY
-416 WKENA
+416 WRENA
-421 DDTGYS
+421 EPNTNGKYEYS
-427 FWGSQIVGANNNG
+427 YWGSKEVTGIY
-440 VLDGTVMSGDVVSGS
+440 SGSVVSGS
-455 DNIPSSITTTTVDGS
+455 DDVPNSVTTATINGETVNEK
-470 QVDERKYFTYNEA
+470 QYFTYNDIL
-483 RTDKNVVVEGDG
+483 TDKNIIVEGDG
-495 STVVNVYYTRNVYT
+495 STVVNVYYTRNTYT
-509 VYFTGISGT
+509 LTFKATGECGL
-518 CVIEEHTP
+518 EEHTH

-557 HTEHTE
+557 HTAHTSSCLKCGLAEHTAHTSDCLTCTKT
-563 ECRICGF
+563 ECTS
-570 DYEHTHSDNCCNHTH
+570 HTVSCYSDVGDKVSDWLQDSIGGEKVEGQVYKGLFSTYIYIGGSWYNYSGSTSSGSIAPRVCHTH
-585 TLACYKAEK
+585 TTSCYK
-594 GTLILDNNHGGKSES
+594 
-609 EMKNLGNGL
+609 
-618 YSYSTGTVFTTTHY
+618 
-632 YVKVGND
+632 
-639 WYCSNYNGKLWES
+639 
-652 SGNEVKIAFSCP
+652 
-664 HNEHNDTCCKENLKE
+664 DTI

-690 LHTHTDSCYLYSCGE
+690 LHTHTNSCYLYSCG
-705 SEHSHTD
+705 SVEHTHTED
-712 SCYSACTK
+712 CYSECTK
-720 LTHTHDNSCNQN
+720 VVHTHGNNCTNAN
-732 RDDNVIYVVT
+732 RENTVYSIT
-742 AKYEQTIGNVWPTA
+742 AKYQAEIKDEFAIKNSVGGDYTGYWWDDADNTVFSHWIVSLDTMPG
-756 ANFPDITF
+756 ANITF
-764 RGWSIDGVSS
+764 DGE
-774 TAVSKRINMT
+774 
-784 ADLCDTSDNL
+784 
-794 KYAKAVTGGSKTYLY
+794 Y
-809 YMFESFDQTSA
+809 YGKDAT
-820 ANGNDRILRNGVYYD
+820 IWYYT
-835 KSELYYQEV
+835 EV
-844 NSSGSWNQKEIMGMS
+844 LPGDEY
-859 PVSDGVV
+859 VSDLPG
-866 TSDSNVFLYY
+866 SDDRNYGLYKEVITVKSGYLTEDEEFHNIEGFSKGNFYPSNIFNSTQEDNYLYY
-876 TRNRY
+876 TRNSYTLKFYNYNEYLTDKQETVLY
-881 DLNFQNINTIVK
+881 DAPIKSYYFDELQ
-893 TVSDIMYQYPVKDV
+893 
-907 KDNNGNLVS
+907 
-916 SFTPE
+916 

-929 AYYFAGWYTTPECF
+929 AYEFKGWYTTPECF
-943 DGTKF
+943 DGTEC
-948 DFSTA
+948 DFETQK
-953 TMPNGDLTLYAK
+953 MPAGELTLYAK

-980 LSKRIGTTQRVDHKD
+980 LSKQIGTTQRVDHKD

-1005 NGNYTFAGWFYF
+1005 NGNYTFAGWFYV

-1035 DLNIYAK
+1035 DMNIYAK
-1042 WSSRVAVKYEV
+1042 WSSKVAVKYEV

-1133 EATGKELLTTKSVTD
+1133 EATGEELLTTKSVTD
-1148 NKKAVVTEVFEA
+1148 NKKAVVTEVFEP

-1175 SANNTDENVITFYYT
+1175 SANNADENVITFYYT
-1190 KDEQHAYYRIAH
+1190 RDEQHAYYRIVH
-1202 YVQNLSGNGYTEY
+1202 YVQNLSGGGYTEY

-1253 STGTT
+1253 ATGTT

-1279 NYTVKYLENGTDKV
+1279 NYTVKYLENGTNKF
-1293 LAPEKTGSG
+1293 LATEKSESG
-1302 IYGQQISPETY
+1302 IYGQQVSETY
-1313 LNIDGYELIGTPTR
+1313 LDIDGYELIGTPTR
-1327 TLTLA
+1327 ALTLA

-1377 SIPTPDDGFKF
+1377 SIPTPDDGYKF
-1388 IGWYLDEDCKIPV
+1388 VGWYLDEGCTIPV
-1401 NLSWIDSSTGKILPQ
+1401 DSSWIDSSTGKIQPQ
-1416 KNADELYEEDVYY
+1416 KNADRLYEEDVYY

-1501 TDWSWRYAP
+1501 TDWSWRYVP
-1510 TDGKTSQTITLSPTE
+1510 TDCKTSQTITLSPTE
-1525 ENIVTFK
+1525 ENIVTFE
-1532 NKRAEVK
+1532 NTRAEVK

>member
-37 PISILYNGLKVDN
+37 PISILYNGQKVDN

-74 WQIRVDEESD
+74 WQICVDEESD

-149 ISETSAPA
+149 ISQASAPA
-157 KARYILRTANNNASL
+157 MARYSLRTANNNVSL
-172 AADEELKSCNIV
+172 AATDDELQSCTIV
-184 INYKYEDNSLAFEPF
+184 INYTYEDNSLAFEPF
-199 VATIEYGGAFN
+199 VATIEYSGAFN

-334 GGGYGVE
+334 VGGYGVE

-367 LVGVDGVKP
+367 LVGVDGVMP

-387 DGKRIAIPNVSLTYS
+387 DGKQIAIPQANLSYKALWTT
-402 AIWRQD
+402 Q
-408 ETSYTVVY
+408 ETTYTVVY
-416 WKENA
+416 WRENA
-421 DDTGYS
+421 EPNTNGKYEYS
-427 FWGSQIVGANNNG
+427 YWGSKEVTGIY
-440 VLDGTVMSGDVVSGS
+440 SGSVVSGS
-455 DNIPSSITTTTVDGS
+455 DDVPNSVTTATINGETVNEK
-470 QVDERKYFTYNEA
+470 QYFTYNDIL
-483 RTDKNVVVEGDG
+483 TDKNIIVEGDG
-495 STVVNVYYTRNVYT
+495 STVVNVYYTRNTYT
-509 VYFTGISGT
+509 LTFKATGECGL
-518 CVIEEHTP
+518 EEHTH

-557 HTEHTE
+557 HTAHTSSCLKCGLAEHTAHTSDCLTCTKT
-563 ECRICGF
+563 ECTS
-570 DYEHTHSDNCCNHTH
+570 HTVSCYSDVGDKVSGWLQDSIGGEKVEGQVYKGLLSTYIYIGGSWYNYSGSTSSGSIAPRVCHTH
-585 TLACYKAEK
+585 TTSCYKDS
-594 GTLILDNNHGGKSES
+594 I
-609 EMKNLGNGL
+609 
-618 YSYSTGTVFTTTHY
+618 
-632 YVKVGND
+632 
-639 WYCSNYNGKLWES
+639 
-652 SGNEVKIAFSCP
+652 
-664 HNEHNDTCCKENLKE
+664 

-690 LHTHTDSCYLYSCGE
+690 LHTHTNSCYLYSCG
-705 SEHSHTD
+705 SAEHTHTKD
-712 SCYSACTK
+712 CYSECTK
-720 LTHTHDNSCNQN
+720 VVHTHGNNCTNAN
-732 RDDNVIYVVT
+732 RENTVYSIT
-742 AKYEQTIGNVWPTA
+742 AKYQAEIKDEFAIKNTVGGDYTGYWWDD
-756 ANFPDITF
+756 ANNTVFSHWIVSLDTMPGANITF
-764 RGWSIDGVSS
+764 DGE
-774 TAVSKRINMT
+774 
-784 ADLCDTSDNL
+784 
-794 KYAKAVTGGSKTYLY
+794 Y
-809 YMFESFDQTSA
+809 YGKDAT
-820 ANGNDRILRNGVYYD
+820 IWYYT
-835 KSELYYQEV
+835 EV
-844 NSSGSWNQKEIMGMS
+844 LPGDEY
-859 PVSDGVV
+859 VSDLPG
-866 TSDSNVFLYY
+866 SDDRNYGLYKEVITVKSGYLTEDEEFHNIEGFSKGNFYPSNIFNSTQEDNYLYY
-876 TRNRY
+876 TRNSYTLKFYNYNEYLTDKQETVLY
-881 DLNFQNINTIVK
+881 DAPIKSYYFDELQ
-893 TVSDIMYQYPVKDV
+893 
-907 KDNNGNLVS
+907 
-916 SFTPE
+916 

-929 AYYFAGWYTTPECF
+929 AYEFKGWYTTPECF
-943 DGTKF
+943 DGTEC
-948 DFSTA
+948 DFETQK
-953 TMPNGDLTLYAK
+953 MPAGELTLYAK

-980 LSKRIGTTQRVDHKD
+980 LSKQIGTTQRVDHKD

-1005 NGNYTFAGWFYF
+1005 NGNYTFAGWFYV

-1042 WSSRVAVKYEV
+1042 WSSKVAVKYEV

-1133 EATGKELLTTKSVTD
+1133 EATGEELLTTKSVTD
-1148 NKKAVVTEVFEA
+1148 NKKAVVTEVFEP

-1175 SANNTDENVITFYYT
+1175 SANNADENVITFYYT
-1190 KDEQHAYYRIAH
+1190 KDEQHAYYRIVH

-1237 FEFIGSKSE
+1237 FEFIDSKSE

-1253 STGTT
+1253 ATGTT

-1279 NYTVKYLENGTDKV
+1279 NYTVKYLENGTNKV
-1293 LAPEKTGSG
+1293 LATEKSESG
-1302 IYGQQISPETY
+1302 IYGQQVSETY
-1313 LNIDGYELIGTPTR
+1313 LDIDGYELIGTPTR

-1377 SIPTPDDGFKF
+1377 SIPTPDDGYKF
-1388 IGWYLDEDCKIPV
+1388 VGWYLDEGCTISVDS
-1401 NLSWIDSSTGKILPQ
+1401 SWIDSSTGKILPR
-1416 KNADELYEEDVYY
+1416 KNADGLYEEDVYY

-1443 AYPENADYSID
+1443 AYPEKADYSID

-1525 ENIVTFK
+1525 ENIVTFE
-1532 NKRAEVK
+1532 NTRAEVK

>member
-1 MKRLSKNRILSLFLA
+1 MIKKFSKNRILSLFLA
-16 LTMIFTAMPIS
+16 LTMILTALPIS

-32 AIEAT
+32 ATEAT
-37 PISILYNGLKVDN
+37 PISILYNGQRVDN

-61 TTSASGSDSLSYR
+61 TTSVSGSDSLSYH

-110 NGNAYLRCKATDGVN
+110 NGCAYLRCKATDGVN

-149 ISETSAPA
+149 ISGTSVPA
-157 KARYILRTANNNASL
+157 MARYSLRTANSNVSL
-172 AADEELKSCNIV
+172 AATDDELQSCTIV
-184 INYKYEDNSLAFEPF
+184 INYTYEDNSLAFEPF

-240 YASLTKD
+240 YTSLTDD
-247 KVIDVIYRPVPVDYT
+247 KVIDVIYRPVLVDYT
-262 VLHYTQNILDDNYEL
+262 VRHYTQNILDDNYEL
-277 HTETKG
+277 RTETKG
-283 QQFTGSQV
+283 QQYTGSQV
-291 GKCDIDIDGFTALYY
+291 GKCEIDIDGFSALYY

-362 FAGWE
+362 FGGWE

-376 TETQKAQYDIN
+376 TETQKAQYNIN
-387 DGKRIAIPNVSLTYS
+387 DGNQIAIPQANLSYKALWTS
-402 AIWRQD
+402 Q
-408 ETSYTVVY
+408 ETTYTVVY
-416 WKENA
+416 WRENA
-421 DDTGYS
+421 EPNTNGKYEYS
-427 FWGSQIVGANNNG
+427 YWGSKEVTGIY
-440 VLDGTVMSGDVVSGS
+440 SGSVVSGS
-455 DNIPSSITTTTVDGS
+455 DDVPNSVTTATINGETVNEK
-470 QVDERKYFTYNEA
+470 QYFTYNDIL
-483 RTDKNVVVEGDG
+483 TDKNIIVEGDG
-495 STVVNVYYTRNVYT
+495 STVVNVYYTRNTYT
-509 VYFTGISGT
+509 LTFKATGECGL
-518 CVIEEHTP
+518 EEHTH

-557 HTEHTE
+557 HTAHTSSCLKCGLAEHTAHTSDCLTCTKT
-563 ECRICGF
+563 ECTS
-570 DYEHTHSDNCCNHTH
+570 HTVSCYSDVGDKVSGWLQDSIGGEKVEGQVYKGWLSTYIYIGGSWYNYSGSTSSGSIAPRVCHTH
-585 TLACYKAEK
+585 TTSCYKDS
-594 GTLILDNNHGGKSES
+594 I
-609 EMKNLGNGL
+609 
-618 YSYSTGTVFTTTHY
+618 
-632 YVKVGND
+632 
-639 WYCSNYNGKLWES
+639 
-652 SGNEVKIAFSCP
+652 
-664 HNEHNDTCCKENLKE
+664 

-690 LHTHTDSCYLYSCGE
+690 LHTHTNSCYLYSCG
-705 SEHSHTD
+705 SAEHTHTKD
-712 SCYSACTK
+712 CYSECTK
-720 LTHTHDNSCNQN
+720 VEHTHGNNCTNAN
-732 RDDNVIYVVT
+732 RENTVYSIT
-742 AKYEQTIGNVWPTA
+742 AKYQAEIKDEFPIKNSVGGDYTGYWWDDADNTVFSAWIVSLDTMPG
-756 ANFPDITF
+756 ANITF
-764 RGWSIDGVSS
+764 EGEYKGDNATIWYYTEVLPGDEYVSDLPGSDNRQYGLYKEVITVKSGYLTKDEEFHNIEGFSKGNFYPNNIFSS
-774 TAVSKRINMT
+774 T
-784 ADLCDTSDNL
+784 
-794 KYAKAVTGGSKTYLY
+794 
-809 YMFESFDQTSA
+809 
-820 ANGNDRILRNGVYYD
+820 
-835 KSELYYQEV
+835 QE
-844 NSSGSWNQKEIMGMS
+844 NNY
-859 PVSDGVV
+859 
-866 TSDSNVFLYY
+866 LYY
-876 TRNRY
+876 TRNSY
-881 DLNFQNINTIVK
+881 TLKFYNYNEYLIDKQK
-893 TVSDIMYQYPVKDV
+893 TVLYDAPIKGYYFDE
-907 KDNNGNLVS
+907 L
-916 SFTPE
+916 E

-929 AYYFAGWYTTPECF
+929 AYEFKGWYTTPECF
-943 DGTKF
+943 DGTEC
-948 DFSTA
+948 DFETQK
-953 TMPNGDLTLYAK
+953 MPAGDLTLYAK

-980 LSKRIGTTQRVDHKD
+980 LSKQIGTTQRVDHKD

-1005 NGNYTFAGWFYF
+1005 NGNYTFAGWFYV

-1042 WSSRVAVKYEV
+1042 WSSKVAVKYEV

-1058 GTNTQIADPTIGST
+1058 DTNTQIADPTIGST

-1118 YVEKESVPYTVRYID
+1118 YVEKESVPYTVRYKD
-1133 EATGKELLTTKSVTD
+1133 EATGEELLTTKSVTD
-1148 NKKAVVTEVFEA
+1148 NKKAVVTEVFEP

-1175 SANNTDENVITFYYT
+1175 SANNADENVITFYYT
-1190 KDEQHAYYRIAH
+1190 KDEQHAYYRIVH
-1202 YVQNLSGNGYTEY
+1202 YVQNLSGGGYTEY

-1253 STGTT
+1253 ATGTT

-1279 NYTVKYLENGTDKV
+1279 NYTVKYLENGTNKV
-1293 LAPEKTGSG
+1293 LAPEKSESG
-1302 IYGQQISPETY
+1302 IYGQQVSETY
-1313 LNIDGYELIGTPTR
+1313 LDIDGYELIGTPTR

-1377 SIPTPDDGFKF
+1377 SIPTPDDGYKF
-1388 IGWYLDEDCKIPV
+1388 VGWYLDEVCTIPV
-1401 NLSWIDSSTGKILPQ
+1401 DSSWIDSSTGKILPQ

-1471 ADIDLTVTV
+1471 ADINLTVTV

-1532 NKRAEVK
+1532 NTRAEVK

>member
-1 MKRLSKNRILSLFLA
+1 MKRLSKSRILSLFLA
-16 LTMIFTAMPIS
+16 LTMIFTAIPIS
-27 SVGAN
+27 GVGAN
-32 AIEAT
+32 ATQVT
-37 PISILYNGLKVDN
+37 PISILYNGQKVDD
-50 LVLME
+50 LVLTE

-110 NGNAYLRCKATDGVN
+110 NGSAYLRCKATDGAN
-125 DYLSNTLTVNV
+125 DYLSNALTVNV
-136 SYNAPI
+136 SYNVPI
-142 TYEKAEE
+142 TYEKTEE

-199 VATIEYGGAFN
+199 MATIEYGGAFN
-210 YTAVSPTVVG
+210 YTAVSPTVIG

-227 GDTYVD
+227 GDTYVE

-240 YASLTKD
+240 YASLTED
-247 KVIDVIYRPVPVDYT
+247 KVIDVVYRPVLVNYT
-262 VLHYTQNILDDNYEL
+262 VRHYTQNILDDNYEL
-277 HTETKG
+277 HLETNG
-283 QQFTGSQV
+283 QQYTGSQV
-291 GKCDIDIDGFTALYY
+291 GKCDIDIDGFSALYY
-306 ERLTVAADGST
+306 EHLTVAADGST

-367 LVGVDGVKP
+367 LVGVDGVEP

-387 DGKRIAIPNVSLTYS
+387 DGEQIAIPNVSLTYS

-421 DDTGYS
+421 DDNGCS

-470 QVDERKYFTYNEA
+470 QVDERRYFTYNEA

-518 CVIEEHTP
+518 CVIEEHTH

-557 HTEHTE
+557 HTAHTE
-563 ECRICGF
+563 DCRICGF
-570 DYEHTHSDNCCNHTH
+570 DYEHTHSSNCCNHTH
-585 TLACYKAEK
+585 TLGCYKAEK

-618 YSYSTGTVFTTTHY
+618 YSYSTGIFSTTTHY
-632 YVKVGND
+632 YVKIGND
-639 WYCSNYNGKLWES
+639 WYCSDYDGQWYES
-652 SGNEVKIAFSCP
+652 SGNEVKIAFSCT
-664 HNEHNDTCCKENLKE
+664 HSEHNNTCCKENLEE
-679 HTHSDTCYKDS
+679 HIHSDDCYKDS
-690 LHTHTDSCYLYSCGE
+690 LHTHTDGCYLYSCGE

-712 SCYSACTK
+712 SCYSVCTK
-720 LTHTHDNSCNQN
+720 LTHTHDDSCNQN
-732 RDDNVIYVVT
+732 RDDNVIFVVT

-764 RGWSIDGVSS
+764 RGWNIDGVSS

-859 PVSDGVV
+859 PVSNGVV

-881 DLNFQNINTIVK
+881 DLKFQNINTIVK

-953 TMPNGDLTLYAK
+953 AMPNGDLTLYAK
-965 WAPVQHEVNIYLDAT
+965 WAPVQHKVNIYLDAT
-980 LSKRIGTTQRVDHKD
+980 LSKQIGTTQLVDHNN

-1005 NGNYTFAGWFYF
+1005 NGNYTFAGWFYV

-1030 MPINQ
+1030 IPIHQ
-1035 DLNIYAK
+1035 DMNIYAK
-1042 WSSRVAVKYEV
+1042 WSSKVAVKYEV

-1058 GTNTQIADPTIGST
+1058 GTDTQIADPTIGST

-1082 KGGADLYSDYQ
+1082 KGGSDLYSDYQ

-1148 NKKAVVTEVFEA
+1148 NKKAVVTEVFEP

-1175 SANNTDENVITFYYT
+1175 SANNADENVITFYYT
-1190 KDEQHAYYRIAH
+1190 KDNNHAYYRIVH
-1202 YVQNLSGNGYTEY
+1202 YVQNLSGGGYTEY

-1226 VYSAEALTISG
+1226 VYSAEALTVSG
-1237 FEFIGSKSE
+1237 FEFIGSKSK

-1253 STGTT
+1253 VTGTT

-1279 NYTVKYLENGTDKV
+1279 NYTVKYLENGTNKV
-1293 LAPEKTGSG
+1293 LATEKTESG
-1302 IYGQQISPETY
+1302 IYGQQVSETY
-1313 LNIDGYELIGTPTR
+1313 LDIDGYESIGTPTR
-1327 TLTLA
+1327 ALTLA

-1377 SIPTPDDGFKF
+1377 SIPTPDDGYKF
-1388 IGWYLDEDCKIPV
+1388 VGWYLDEVCTIPV
-1401 NLSWIDSSTGKILPQ
+1401 DSSWIDSNTGKILPQ
-1416 KNADELYEEDVYY
+1416 KNADRLYEEDIYY

-1443 AYPENADYSID
+1443 SYPENADYSID
-1454 VNQTFIFDIKG
+1454 VNQTFFFKVTGDG
-1465 ISGTTT
+1465 V
-1471 ADIDLTVTV
+1471 DLTVSV
-1480 HGDGEITITDLPI
+1480 HGSGSVTVSGLKPGKDYTVTEIT
-1493 GKYTITEQ
+1493 
-1501 TDWSWRYAP
+1501 DWAWRYSFESVSTGLEH
-1510 TDGKTSQTITLSPTE
+1510 TDVSNGVKVTLKTDAALNEITFT
-1525 ENIVTFK
+1525 
-1532 NKRAEVK
+1532 NKRAEEK
-1539 WLDGDSYDVNIFN
+1539 WLDGDSFKVNKFN
-1552 GTAN
+1552 